1 MIWLITVASLLG
13 FLVVNTLANQPLM
26 TGYALTSYEI
36 TSYDAKI
43 WQMLSV
49 ALLIALLINVGLYH
63 GCKRKQLK
71 RASPN
76 PAFAYRFALPL
87 LSSFIF
93 LLTLMLS
100 ASYGLYH
107 HKLYQNALLPSAVTV
122 DAIVESHQISDTVT
136 QSINLS
142 HDIAMLGNGYI
153 RQILQVKVDDDI
165 EESPS
170 TPQPPLTALITA
182 NIKDNPDWEATL
194 SQLRP
199 GKQLNVKLQLEPIA
213 QPKPTSL
220 PNNAKPLSLG
230 FDEAQWLR
238 QRGVQ
243 AKGVIIGIEKT
254 SLREF
259 NPSHVTDRM
268 AIAIEQ
274 LRWQLRQKIL
284 ANLHRTL
291 LKQSTAIVN
300 AKNDTAQPVLQT
312 SGQTSSQSSS
322 QNGSQSSSQSAIQS
336 HAILLGLLTGDK
348 SLMDSDLKNRYQ
360 VTGISHLLA
369 ISGPHVLMLAAIVSV
384 FVLWLVKWLA
394 PQLLVKLPS
403 SLLVLWVS
411 VVMAGF
417 YALLVG
423 FEIPA
428 QRTFWMLLLL
438 TLSKQLLVNFSAYRL
453 LAWVALGMIWLE
465 PTAVGQAGFW
475 LSFVAVVLLLK
486 FSETIGTVS
495 AIEIKDVSQLLAPT
509 ARSDV
514 LTGFVKIISH
524 QFKALLKLQI
534 WLFVWMLPIVVWFFG
549 KVSVIGILVN
559 LLAVPFLGLVVVPL
573 DMLAGVVS
581 WLPVVGDWLSQII
594 WSLLTTLLN
603 VFHFLLNQLIDTGVA
618 KQSFF
623 ALSQTQLALCLFIAL
638 LGLLKG
644 VLPRML
650 MLPLAILLILLPLQQ
665 RSLNNNKPTLVVGD
679 NPKLVISLLKKG
691 EDSWLILSDNQ
702 VKAAQA
708 DKPNFL
714 KTKPAISNVAADEE
728 ISSLLNRDIYPL
740 LANQQVHRLT
750 GVISQTPSVRVNELV
765 QQLATHV
772 PIKAYWLAG
781 YDVEHSR
788 LDVTDKA
795 VSTSFR
801 AITPRSC
808 QTAQHWQQDGL
819 EITAVSGWHL
829 DLALTDEQKLATQT
843 CYIHIRF
850 KPPTRKPYDVLMLAG
865 NSDIPMQMTEKL
877 CTVSAA
883 HLLIQ
888 PYMLSIK
895 PSWLALTKP
904 SLLHVVTGAYKSQ
917 KLGEDSQLSLTSW
930 SVDKP
935 ADHPFEVLYAD
946 QVGAVIYTLTPD
958 NTD

>member
-26 TGYALTSYEI
+26 IGSALA
-36 TSYDAKI
+36 SYDAKI

-107 HKLYQNALLPSAVTV
+107 HKLYQNALLPSALTV
-122 DAIVESHQISDTVT
+122 DAIVESHQISDTVS
-136 QSINLS
+136 QMSRLS
-142 HDIAMLGNGYI
+142 NDNALIGNGFI
-153 RQILQVKVDDDI
+153 KQILQVRVNKGSDADA
-165 EESPS
+165 SSS

-199 GKQLNVKLQLEPIA
+199 GMQLNVKLQLEPIA
-213 QPKPTSL
+213 QRKPTSL
-220 PNNAKPLSLG
+220 PSNAKPLMLG

-259 NPSHVTDRM
+259 NPSHVKDRM
-268 AIAIEQ
+268 VIAIEQ

-284 ANLHRTL
+284 ANLHTTL

-300 AKNDTAQPVLQT
+300 AKNNDIAQ
-312 SGQTSSQSSS
+312 SASQSSI
-322 QNGSQSSSQSAIQS
+322 QSAIQS

-369 ISGPHVLMLAAIVSV
+369 ISGPHVLMLASIVSI

-509 ARSDV
+509 ARANV
-514 LTGFVKIISH
+514 LSGFVKIISH

-581 WLPVVGDWLSQII
+581 WVPVVGDWLSQII
-594 WSLLTTLLN
+594 WSMLTTLLN

-623 ALSQTQLALCLFIAL
+623 ALSQTQLVLCLLIAL

-644 VLPRML
+644 LLPRML

-691 EDSWLILSDNQ
+691 DDSWLILSDNQ

-714 KTKPAISNVAADEE
+714 KTKQAISNASVDEE

-772 PIKAYWLAG
+772 PIQAYWLAG

-788 LDVTDKA
+788 LDVTDKDL
-795 VSTSFR
+795 STSFR

-808 QTAQHWQQDGL
+808 QTAQRWQKDGL
-819 EITAVSGWHL
+819 EVTAVSGWHL

-843 CYIHIRF
+843 CYILIRF
-850 KPPTRKPYDVLMLAG
+850 MPPTGKPYDVLMLAG

-877 CTVSAA
+877 CTVSAT

-888 PYMLSIK
+888 PYNLSIK

-917 KLGEDSQLSLTSW
+917 KLGEDSQLSLVSW

-935 ADHPFEVLYAD
+935 ADHPFEALYAD
-946 QVGAVIYTLTPD
+946 QVGAVMYTLAPD
-958 NTD
+958 DTD

>member
-26 TGYALTSYEI
+26 IGSALA
-36 TSYDAKI
+36 SYDAKI

-107 HKLYQNALLPSAVTV
+107 HKLYQNALLPSALTV

-170 TPQPPLTALITA
+170 TPQPPLTALISA
-182 NIKDNPDWEATL
+182 NIKGNPDWEATL

-199 GKQLNVKLQLEPIA
+199 GMQLNVKLQLEPIA
-213 QPKPTSL
+213 QRKPTSL
-220 PNNAKPLSLG
+220 PSNAKPLMLG

-243 AKGVIIGIEKT
+243 AKGVIIGIEKN

-259 NPSHVTDRM
+259 NPSHVKDRM
-268 AIAIEQ
+268 VIAIEQ

-284 ANLHRTL
+284 ANLHTTL
-291 LKQSTAIVN
+291 LKQSTSIVN
-300 AKNDTAQPVLQT
+300 AKNNDIAQ
-312 SGQTSSQSSS
+312 SASQSSI
-322 QNGSQSSSQSAIQS
+322 QSAIQS

-514 LTGFVKIISH
+514 LSSFVKTISH

-534 WLFVWMLPIVVWFFG
+534 WLFIWTLPIVVWFFG

-559 LLAVPFLGLVVVPL
+559 LLAVPFLGLVIVPL

-581 WLPVVGDWLSQII
+581 WLPVIGDWLSQII
-594 WSLLTTLLN
+594 WSMLTTLLN

-623 ALSQTQLALCLFIAL
+623 VLSQTQLVLCLLIAL
-638 LGLLKG
+638 MGLLKG
-644 VLPRML
+644 LLPRML

-665 RSLNNNKPTLVVGD
+665 RSLSNNQPTLAVGD

-691 EDSWLILSDNQ
+691 DDSWLILSDNQ
-702 VKAAQA
+702 IKAAQA

-714 KTKPAISNVAADEE
+714 KTKQAISNVLVDEE

-772 PIKAYWLAG
+772 PVQAYWLAG

-808 QTAQHWQQDGL
+808 QTAQRWQQDGL
-819 EITAVSGWHL
+819 EVTAVSGWQL
-829 DLALTDEQKLATQT
+829 DLALTDEQKRATQT
-843 CYIHIRF
+843 CYIRIRF
-850 KPPTRKPYDVLMLAG
+850 MPPTSKPYDVLMLAG
-865 NSDIPMQMTEKL
+865 NSDIAMQMTEKL
-877 CTVSAA
+877 CTVSAT

-888 PYMLSIK
+888 PYTLSIK

-917 KLGEDSQLSLTSW
+917 KLAEDSQLSLASW

-935 ADHPFEVLYAD
+935 ADHLFEVLYAD

-958 NTD
+958 DTD

>member
-26 TGYALTSYEI
+26 IGSALA
-36 TSYDAKI
+36 SYDAKI

-49 ALLIALLINVGLYH
+49 VLLIALLINVGLYH
-63 GCKRKQLK
+63 GCNRKQLK

-76 PAFAYRFALPL
+76 LAFAYRFALPL

-107 HKLYQNALLPSAVTV
+107 HKLYQNALLPSALTV
-122 DAIVESHQISDTVT
+122 DAIVESHQISDTVS
-136 QSINLS
+136 QMSPLS
-142 HDIAMLGNGYI
+142 NDNALIGNGFI
-153 RQILQVKVDDDI
+153 KQILQVRVDKDGDADAS
-165 EESPS
+165 SP
-170 TPQPPLTALITA
+170 TPQPPLTALISA
-182 NIKDNPDWEATL
+182 NIKDNPDWESTL

-199 GKQLNVKLQLEPIA
+199 GMQLNVKLQLEPIA
-213 QPKPTSL
+213 QRKPTSL
-220 PNNAKPLSLG
+220 PNNAKPLMLG

-243 AKGVIIGIEKT
+243 AKGVIISIEKT

-259 NPSHVTDRM
+259 NVTRVKDRM
-268 AIAIEQ
+268 VIAIEK

-284 ANLHRTL
+284 ANLHTTL
-291 LKQSTAIVN
+291 LKQSTSIVN
-300 AKNDTAQPVLQT
+300 AKNTDIAQPVLKS
-312 SGQTSSQSSS
+312 SGETSSQSA
-322 QNGSQSSSQSAIQS
+322 SQSSGQSAIQS

-369 ISGPHVLMLAAIVSV
+369 ISGPHVLMLAAIVSI
-384 FVLWLVKWLA
+384 FVVWLVKWLA

-514 LTGFVKIISH
+514 LSGFVKIISH

-581 WLPVVGDWLSQII
+581 WLPVIGDWLSQII
-594 WSLLTTLLN
+594 WSMLTTLLN
-603 VFHFLLNQLIDTGVA
+603 VFHLLLNQLIDTGVA

-623 ALSQTQLALCLFIAL
+623 ALSQTQLVLCLFIAL

-644 VLPRML
+644 LLPRIL
-650 MLPLAILLILLPLQQ
+650 ILPLAILLILLPLQQ
-665 RSLNNNKPTLVVGD
+665 RSLSNNKPTLAVGD

-691 EDSWLILSDNQ
+691 DDSWLILSDNQ
-702 VKAAQA
+702 IKAAQA

-714 KTKPAISNVAADEE
+714 KTKQAISNASVDEE

-772 PIKAYWLAG
+772 PVKAYWLAG

-795 VSTSFR
+795 VSASFR

-808 QTAQHWQQDGL
+808 QIAQRWQKDGL
-819 EITAVSGWHL
+819 EVTAVSGWHL

-877 CTVSAA
+877 CTVSAT

-888 PYMLSIK
+888 PYNLSIK
-895 PSWLALTKP
+895 PSWLSLTKP

-917 KLGEDSQLSLTSW
+917 KLGEDSQLSLASW

-935 ADHPFEVLYAD
+935 ADHLFEVLYAD

-958 NTD
+958 DTE

>member
-36 TSYDAKI
+36 ASYDAKI
-43 WQMLSV
+43 WQILLV

-63 GCKRKQLK
+63 GCNRKQLK

-76 PAFAYRFALPL
+76 LAFAYRFALPL
-87 LSSFIF
+87 LASFIF

-100 ASYGLYH
+100 VSYGLYH
-107 HKLYQNALLPSAVTV
+107 YKLYQNALLPSALTV
-122 DAIVESHQISDTVT
+122 DAIVESHQISDT
-136 QSINLS
+136 LS
-142 HDIAMLGNGYI
+142 QMSPLSNDNALIGNGFI
-153 RQILQVKVDDDI
+153 KQILQVRVDKDGDADA
-165 EESPS
+165 SSAP
-170 TPQPPLTALITA
+170 PQPPLTAMISA

-199 GKQLNVKLQLEPIA
+199 GMQLNVKLQLEPIA

-220 PNNAKPLSLG
+220 PSNAKPLMLG

-243 AKGVIIGIEKT
+243 VKGMIIGIEKT

-259 NPSHVTDRM
+259 NPPPVKDRM

-284 ANLHRTL
+284 ANLHTTL
-291 LKQSTAIVN
+291 LKQSTLIVN
-300 AKNDTAQPVLQT
+300 AKNTDIAQ
-312 SGQTSSQSSS
+312 SASQTSSKTPI
-322 QNGSQSSSQSAIQS
+322 QNTIQS

-360 VTGISHLLA
+360 ITGISHLLA
-369 ISGPHVLMLAAIVSV
+369 ISGPHVLMLASIVSV
-384 FVLWLVKWLA
+384 FVLWIFKWLA

-514 LTGFVKIISH
+514 LSGFVKIISH
-524 QFKALLKLQI
+524 QFKTLLKLQI

-559 LLAVPFLGLVVVPL
+559 LLAVPFLGLVIVPL

-603 VFHFLLNQLIDTGVA
+603 VFHLLLKQLIDMGVA

-623 ALSQTQLALCLFIAL
+623 ALSQTQLALCLLIAL

-644 VLPRML
+644 LLPRML

-665 RSLNNNKPTLVVGD
+665 RSLNNNKPTLAVGD

-691 EDSWLILSDNQ
+691 DDSWLILSDNQ
-702 VKAAQA
+702 IKAAQA

-714 KTKPAISNVAADEE
+714 KTKPAIRNVAVDEE

-795 VSTSFR
+795 VSASFR

-808 QTAQHWQQDGL
+808 QTAQRWQQDGL
-819 EITAVSGWHL
+819 EVTAVSGWHL

-877 CTVSAA
+877 CTVSAT

-888 PYMLSIK
+888 PYTLSIK

-917 KLGEDSQLSLTSW
+917 KLGEDSQLSLASW

-958 NTD
+958 DTD

>member
-36 TSYDAKI
+36 ASYDAKI

-63 GCKRKQLK
+63 GCNRKQLK

-76 PAFAYRFALPL
+76 SAFAYRFALPL

-107 HKLYQNALLPSAVTV
+107 YKRYENALLPSALTV
-122 DAIVESHQISDTVT
+122 DAIVESHQISDT
-136 QSINLS
+136 LS
-142 HDIAMLGNGYI
+142 QMSPLSNDNALIGNGFI
-153 RQILQVKVDDDI
+153 KQILQVRVDKDGDADA
-165 EESPS
+165 SS
-170 TPQPPLTALITA
+170 ATPRPPLTALITA
-182 NIKDNPDWEATL
+182 NIKDNPEWEATL

-199 GKQLNVKLQLEPIA
+199 GMQLNVKLQLEPIA
-213 QPKPTSL
+213 KPKPTSL
-220 PNNAKPLSLG
+220 PSNAKPLMLG

-254 SLREF
+254 SIHEF
-259 NPSHVTDRM
+259 NVTHVKDRM
-268 AIAIEQ
+268 VIAIEK

-284 ANLHRTL
+284 ANLHTTL
-291 LKQSTAIVN
+291 LKQSTAIVTS
-300 AKNDTAQPVLQT
+300 KNTDIAQTAFQT
-312 SGQTSSQSSS
+312 SGQSSGQTSSQSSI
-322 QNGSQSSSQSAIQS
+322 QSAIQS

-369 ISGPHVLMLAAIVSV
+369 ISGPHVLMLAAIVSILL
-384 FVLWLVKWLA
+384 LWLVKWLA

-465 PTAVGQAGFW
+465 PMAVGQAGFW

-495 AIEIKDVSQLLAPT
+495 AIEIKDVRQLLAPT

-514 LTGFVKIISH
+514 LSGFVKIISH

-534 WLFVWMLPIVVWFFG
+534 WLFIWMLPIVVWFFG

-594 WSLLTTLLN
+594 WSILTTLLN

-623 ALSQTQLALCLFIAL
+623 ALSQTQLVLCLFIAL

-644 VLPRML
+644 LLPKML

-665 RSLNNNKPTLVVGD
+665 RSLSNNKPTLAVGD

-691 EDSWLILSDNQ
+691 DDSWLILSDNQ
-702 VKAAQA
+702 VKAAQT

-714 KTKPAISNVAADEE
+714 KSKQAISNVAADEE

-772 PIKAYWLAG
+772 PVKAYWLAG

-795 VSTSFR
+795 VSASFR

-819 EITAVSGWHL
+819 EVTAVSGWPL

-843 CYIHIRF
+843 CYIRIRF
-850 KPPTRKPYDVLMLAG
+850 KPPTSKPYDVLMLAG

-877 CTVSAA
+877 CTVSPA

-888 PYMLSIK
+888 PYNLSIK

-917 KLGEDSQLSLTSW
+917 KLGEDSQLSLASW

-946 QVGAVIYTLTPD
+946 QVGAVMYALAPD
-958 NTD
+958 DTD

>member
-26 TGYALTSYEI
+26 IGSALA
-36 TSYDAKI
+36 SYDAKI

-49 ALLIALLINVGLYH
+49 VLLIALLINVGLYH
-63 GCKRKQLK
+63 GCNRKQLK
-71 RASPN
+71 RASSN

-107 HKLYQNALLPSAVTV
+107 YKRYENALLPSALTV
-122 DAIVESHQISDTVT
+122 DAIVESHQISDTVS
-136 QSINLS
+136 QMSPLS
-142 HDIAMLGNGYI
+142 NDTALIGNGFI
-153 RQILQVKVDDDI
+153 KQILQVRVDEGSDADA
-165 EESPS
+165 SS
-170 TPQPPLTALITA
+170 ATPRPPLTAIITA
-182 NIKDNPDWEATL
+182 NIKDNPDWEAPL

-199 GKQLNVKLQLEPIA
+199 GMQLNVKLQLEPIA
-213 QPKPTSL
+213 QPKPTIL
-220 PNNAKPLSLG
+220 PSNAKPLMLG

-243 AKGVIIGIEKT
+243 AKGVIISIEKT

-259 NPSHVTDRM
+259 NPSHVKDRIV
-268 AIAIEQ
+268 IAIEQ

-284 ANLHRTL
+284 ANLHRAL
-291 LKQSTAIVN
+291 LKQSTSIVN
-300 AKNDTAQPVLQT
+300 AKNDIAQPAFQT
-312 SGQTSSQSSS
+312 SGQST
-322 QNGSQSSSQSAIQS
+322 IQS

-509 ARSDV
+509 ARANV
-514 LTGFVKIISH
+514 LSGFVKIISH

-603 VFHFLLNQLIDTGVA
+603 VFHLLLKQLIDTGVA

-623 ALSQTQLALCLFIAL
+623 ALSQTQLVLCLFIAL

-644 VLPRML
+644 LLPRML

-665 RSLNNNKPTLVVGD
+665 RSLSNNKPTLAVGD

-691 EDSWLILSDNQ
+691 DDSWLILSDNQ
-702 VKAAQA
+702 IKATQA

-714 KTKPAISNVAADEE
+714 KTKQAISNVAADEE

-772 PIKAYWLAG
+772 PVKAYWLAG

-788 LDVTDKA
+788 LDVTDKT

-808 QTAQHWQQDGL
+808 QTAQRWQQDGL
-819 EITAVSGWHL
+819 EVTAVSGWHL

-850 KPPTRKPYDVLMLAG
+850 KPPTSKPYDVLMLAG

-877 CTVSAA
+877 CTVSAT

-888 PYMLSIK
+888 PYTLSIK

-930 SVDKP
+930 SVDNP

-946 QVGAVIYTLTPD
+946 QVGAVIYTLAPD
-958 NTD
+958 DTD

>member
-26 TGYALTSYEI
+26 TGSALA
-36 TSYDAKI
+36 SYDAKI
-43 WQMLSV
+43 WSVLSV
-49 ALLIALLINVGLYH
+49 ALVIALLINVGLYH

-76 PAFAYRFALPL
+76 PAFAYRFTLPL
-87 LSSFIF
+87 LASFIF

-100 ASYGLYH
+100 ASYGFYH
-107 HKLYQNALLPSAVTV
+107 YKRYENALLPSALTV
-122 DAIVESHQISDTVT
+122 DAIVESHQISDT
-136 QSINLS
+136 LS
-142 HDIAMLGNGYI
+142 QMSPLSNDNTLIGNGFI
-153 RQILQVKVDDDI
+153 KQILQVRVDKGGDADT
-165 EESPS
+165 SS
-170 TPQPPLTALITA
+170 ATLQPPLTALITA
-182 NIKDNPDWEATL
+182 NIKDNPEWEATL

-199 GKQLNVKLQLEPIA
+199 GMQLNVKLQLAPIA
-213 QPKPTSL
+213 KPKPTSL
-220 PNNAKPLSLG
+220 PSNAKPLSLG
-230 FDEAQWLR
+230 FDEVQWLR

-284 ANLHRTL
+284 ANLHTTL
-291 LKQSTAIVN
+291 LKQSTSIVN
-300 AKNDTAQPVLQT
+300 AKNDTAQPAFQT
-312 SGQTSSQSSS
+312 SGQSSI
-322 QNGSQSSSQSAIQS
+322 QSAIQS

-384 FVLWLVKWLA
+384 FVVWLIKWLA

-495 AIEIKDVSQLLAPT
+495 AAEIKDVSQLVAPT

-514 LTGFVKIISH
+514 LSSFVKIISH

-559 LLAVPFLGLVVVPL
+559 LLAVPFLGLVIVPL

-581 WLPVVGDWLSQII
+581 WLPAIGDWLSQII
-594 WSLLTTLLN
+594 WSMLTTLLN

-638 LGLLKG
+638 LGWLKG
-644 VLPRML
+644 LLPRML

-665 RSLNNNKPTLVVGD
+665 RSLSNNKPTLAVGD

-691 EDSWLILSDNQ
+691 DDSWLILSDNQ
-702 VKAAQA
+702 IKAAQA

-714 KTKPAISNVAADEE
+714 KTKQAIRNVAADEE

-772 PIKAYWLAG
+772 PVKAYWLAG
-781 YDVEHSR
+781 YDAEHSR

-795 VSTSFR
+795 VATSFR

-808 QTAQHWQQDGL
+808 QTAQRWQQDGL

-850 KPPTRKPYDVLMLAG
+850 KPPTSKPYDVLMLAG

-877 CTVSAA
+877 CTVSAT

-888 PYMLSIK
+888 PYNLSIK

-904 SLLHVVTGAYKSQ
+904 SLLHVVTGTYKSQ
-917 KLGEDSQLSLTSW
+917 KLGEDSQLSLASW

-935 ADHPFEVLYAD
+935 AEHSFEVLYAD
-946 QVGAVIYTLTPD
+946 QVGAVIYTLPPD
-958 NTD
+958 DTD

>member
-26 TGYALTSYEI
+26 IGSALA
-36 TSYDAKI
+36 SYDAKT
-43 WQMLSV
+43 WLMLSV
-49 ALLIALLINVGLYH
+49 ALVIALLINLGLYH

-76 PAFAYRFALPL
+76 PAFAYRFALLL
-87 LSSFIF
+87 LSSLIF

-107 HKLYQNALLPSAVTV
+107 YKRYENALLPSALTV
-122 DAIVESHQISDTVT
+122 EAIVESHQISDT
-136 QSINLS
+136 LS
-142 HDIAMLGNGYI
+142 QISRLSNDNALIGNGFI
-153 RQILQVKVDDDI
+153 KQILQVRIDKDGDADA
-165 EESPS
+165 SA

-199 GKQLNVKLQLEPIA
+199 GMQLNVKLQLEPIA
-213 QPKPTSL
+213 KPKPTSL
-220 PNNAKPLSLG
+220 PSNAKPLRLG

-284 ANLHRTL
+284 ANLHTTL
-291 LKQSTAIVN
+291 LKQSTSIVN
-300 AKNDTAQPVLQT
+300 AKNDTAQPAFQS
-312 SGQTSSQSSS
+312 SGQSSI
-322 QNGSQSSSQSAIQS
+322 QSAIQS

-369 ISGPHVLMLAAIVSV
+369 ISGPHVLMLAAIISV
-384 FVLWLVKWLA
+384 FVLWLVKWFA

-411 VVMAGF
+411 VVIAGF

-453 LAWVALGMIWLE
+453 LAWAALGMIWLE

-495 AIEIKDVSQLLAPT
+495 AIEIKDVSQLLVPT

-581 WLPVVGDWLSQII
+581 WLPVAGDWLSQII

-603 VFHFLLNQLIDTGVA
+603 VFHLLLKQLIDMGVA

-623 ALSQTQLALCLFIAL
+623 ALSQTQLALCLLIAL

-644 VLPRML
+644 LLPRML
-650 MLPLAILLILLPLQQ
+650 ILPLAILLILLPLQQ
-665 RSLNNNKPTLVVGD
+665 RSFNNNQPTLAVGD

-691 EDSWLILSDNQ
+691 DDSWLILSDNQ

-708 DKPNFL
+708 DKPSFL
-714 KTKPAISNVAADEE
+714 KAKQAISNVSVDEE

-781 YDVEHSR
+781 YDAEHSR

-808 QTAQHWQQDGL
+808 QTAQRWQQDGL
-819 EITAVSGWHL
+819 EVTAVSGWQL
-829 DLALTDEQKLATQT
+829 DLALTDEQKRATQT
-843 CYIHIRF
+843 CYIRIRF
-850 KPPTRKPYDVLMLAG
+850 MPPTSKPYDVLMLAG
-865 NSDIPMQMTEKL
+865 NSDIAMQMTEKL
-877 CTVSAA
+877 CTVSAT

-888 PYMLSIK
+888 PYTLSIK

-917 KLGEDSQLSLTSW
+917 KLGEDSQLSLASW
-930 SVDKP
+930 SVDNP

-946 QVGAVIYTLTPD
+946 QVGAVIYTLAPD
-958 NTD
+958 DTD

>member
-36 TSYDAKI
+36 ASYDAKI
-43 WQMLSV
+43 WQILLV

-63 GCKRKQLK
+63 GCNRKQLK

-76 PAFAYRFALPL
+76 LAFAYRFALPL
-87 LSSFIF
+87 LASFIF

-100 ASYGLYH
+100 VSYGLYH
-107 HKLYQNALLPSAVTV
+107 YKLYQNALLPSALTV
-122 DAIVESHQISDTVT
+122 DAIVESHQISDT
-136 QSINLS
+136 LS
-142 HDIAMLGNGYI
+142 QMSPLSNDNALIGNGFI
-153 RQILQVKVDDDI
+153 KQILQVRVDKGGDADA
-165 EESPS
+165 SSAP
-170 TPQPPLTALITA
+170 PQPPLTAMISA
-182 NIKDNPDWEATL
+182 NIKDNPEWEATL

-199 GKQLNVKLQLEPIA
+199 GMQLNVKLQLEPIA
-213 QPKPTSL
+213 KPKPTSL
-220 PNNAKPLSLG
+220 PNNAKPLMLG

-243 AKGVIIGIEKT
+243 AKGVIIGIEKS

-259 NPSHVTDRM
+259 NPSHVKDLM
-268 AIAIEQ
+268 VIAIEQ

-284 ANLHRTL
+284 DNLHTTL
-291 LKQSTAIVN
+291 LKQSTSIVN
-300 AKNDTAQPVLQT
+300 AKNNDIAQ
-312 SGQTSSQSSS
+312 SAFQTSSQSAI
-322 QNGSQSSSQSAIQS
+322 QAAIQS

-348 SLMDSDLKNRYQ
+348 SLMDSDVKNRYQ

-369 ISGPHVLMLAAIVSV
+369 ISGPHVLMLAAIVSI
-384 FVLWLVKWLA
+384 FVVWLVKWLA

-495 AIEIKDVSQLLAPT
+495 AAEINNVSQLLAPT

-534 WLFVWMLPIVVWFFG
+534 WLFIWMLPIVVWFFG

-559 LLAVPFLGLVVVPL
+559 LLALPFLGLVVVPL
-573 DMLAGVVS
+573 NMLAGVVS

-594 WSLLTTLLN
+594 WSMLTTMLN
-603 VFHFLLNQLIDTGVA
+603 VFHLLLNQLIDTGVA

-623 ALSQTQLALCLFIAL
+623 ALSQTQLALCLLIAL

-644 VLPRML
+644 LLPRML

-665 RSLNNNKPTLVVGD
+665 RSLNNNKPTLAVGD

-691 EDSWLILSDNQ
+691 DDSWLILSDNQ
-702 VKAAQA
+702 IKAAQA

-714 KTKPAISNVAADEE
+714 KTQQAIRNVAVDEE

-772 PIKAYWLAG
+772 PVQAYWLAG

-801 AITPRSC
+801 TITPRSC
-808 QTAQHWQQDGL
+808 QTAQHWQHDGL

-829 DLALTDEQKLATQT
+829 DLALIDEQKLATQT
-843 CYIHIRF
+843 CYIRIRF
-850 KPPTRKPYDVLMLAG
+850 KPPTSKPYDVLMLAG

-877 CTVSAA
+877 CTVSAT

-888 PYMLSIK
+888 PYTLSIK

-917 KLGEDSQLSLTSW
+917 KLAEDSQLSLASW

-935 ADHPFEVLYAD
+935 ADHLFEVLYAD

-958 NTD
+958 DTE

>member
-26 TGYALTSYEI
+26 TGYALA
-36 TSYDAKI
+36 SYDAKI

-49 ALLIALLINVGLYH
+49 VLLIALLINVGLYH
-63 GCKRKQLK
+63 GCNRKQLK
-71 RASPN
+71 RASSN

-87 LSSFIF
+87 LSGFIF

-107 HKLYQNALLPSAVTV
+107 YKRYENALLPSALTV
-122 DAIVESHQISDTVT
+122 DAIVESHQISDTVS
-136 QSINLS
+136 QMSPLS
-142 HDIAMLGNGYI
+142 NDNALIGNGFI
-153 RQILQVKVDDDI
+153 KQILQVRVDKGSDADA
-165 EESPS
+165 SS
-170 TPQPPLTALITA
+170 ATPRPPLTALITA

-199 GKQLNVKLQLEPIA
+199 GMQLNVKLQLEPIA
-213 QPKPTSL
+213 QPKPTIL
-220 PNNAKPLSLG
+220 PSNAKPLMLG

-259 NPSHVTDRM
+259 NPSHVKERM

-274 LRWQLRQKIL
+274 LRWQIRQKIL
-284 ANLHRTL
+284 ANLHATL
-291 LKQSTAIVN
+291 LKQSTSIVN
-300 AKNDTAQPVLQT
+300 AKNTDIAQ
-312 SGQTSSQSSS
+312 SASQSSI
-322 QNGSQSSSQSAIQS
+322 QSAIQS

-348 SLMDSDLKNRYQ
+348 SLMDSVVKNRYQ

-369 ISGPHVLMLAAIVSV
+369 ISGPHVLMLAAIVSI
-384 FVLWLVKWLA
+384 FVVWLVKWLA

-495 AIEIKDVSQLLAPT
+495 AAEINNVSQLLAPT

-514 LTGFVKIISH
+514 LSGFVKIISH

-534 WLFVWMLPIVVWFFG
+534 WLFFWMLPIVVWFFG

-594 WSLLTTLLN
+594 WSMLTTLLN
-603 VFHFLLNQLIDTGVA
+603 VFHLLLNQLIDTGVA

-623 ALSQTQLALCLFIAL
+623 ALSQTQLALCLLIAL

-650 MLPLAILLILLPLQQ
+650 MLPLAMLLILLPLQQ
-665 RSLNNNKPTLVVGD
+665 RSFNNNKPTLAVGD

-691 EDSWLILSDNQ
+691 DDSWLILSDNQ

-714 KTKPAISNVAADEE
+714 KTKQAISNVAADKE
-728 ISSLLNRDIYPL
+728 ISSLLNHDIYPL
-740 LANQQVHRLT
+740 LANQQVYQLT

-772 PIKAYWLAG
+772 PVKAYWLAG

-788 LDVTDKA
+788 LDVTDKT

-808 QTAQHWQQDGL
+808 QTAQRWQQDGL
-819 EITAVSGWHL
+819 EVTAVSGWHL

-850 KPPTRKPYDVLMLAG
+850 KAPTSKPYDVLILAG

-877 CTVSAA
+877 CTVSAT

-888 PYMLSIK
+888 PYNLSIK

-917 KLGEDSQLSLTSW
+917 KLGEDSQLSLASW
-930 SVDKP
+930 SVDNP
-935 ADHPFEVLYAD
+935 ADHSFEVLYAD
-946 QVGAVIYTLTPD
+946 QVGAVMYALAPD
-958 NTD
+958 DTD

>member
-26 TGYALTSYEI
+26 TGSALA
-36 TSYDAKI
+36 SYDAKI
-43 WQMLSV
+43 WSVLSV

-76 PAFAYRFALPL
+76 PALAYRFTLPL
-87 LSSFIF
+87 LASFIF

-107 HKLYQNALLPSAVTV
+107 YKRYENALLPSAVTV
-122 DAIVESHQISDTVT
+122 DAIVESHQISDTVS
-136 QSINLS
+136 QMSRLS
-142 HDIAMLGNGYI
+142 NDNALIGNGFI
-153 RQILQVKVDDDI
+153 KQILQVRIDKDGDADA
-165 EESPS
+165 SA

-182 NIKDNPDWEATL
+182 NIKDNPDWEAPL

-199 GKQLNVKLQLEPIA
+199 GMQLNVKLQLEPIA
-213 QPKPTSL
+213 KPKPTSL
-220 PNNAKPLSLG
+220 PSNAKPLRLG

-259 NPSHVTDRM
+259 NPSHVTDRTV
-268 AIAIEQ
+268 IAIEK

-284 ANLHRTL
+284 ANLHRAH

-300 AKNDTAQPVLQT
+300 AKNDIAQPAF
-312 SGQTSSQSSS
+312 QTSSQSA
-322 QNGSQSSSQSAIQS
+322 SQSSGQSAIQS

-369 ISGPHVLMLAAIVSV
+369 ISGPHVLMLAAIVSILL
-384 FVLWLVKWLA
+384 LWLVKWLA

-495 AIEIKDVSQLLAPT
+495 AAEINNVSQLLAPT

-514 LTGFVKIISH
+514 LSGFVKIISH

-534 WLFVWMLPIVVWFFG
+534 WLFIWMLPIVVWFFG

-594 WSLLTTLLN
+594 WSILTTLLN
-603 VFHFLLNQLIDTGVA
+603 LFHFLLNQLIDTGVA

-623 ALSQTQLALCLFIAL
+623 ALSQTQLALCLLIAL

-644 VLPRML
+644 LLPRML

-665 RSLNNNKPTLVVGD
+665 RSLNNNKPTLAVGD

-691 EDSWLILSDNQ
+691 DDSWLILSDNQ
-702 VKAAQA
+702 VKAAQL

-714 KTKPAISNVAADEE
+714 KTKQASSNVSADKE

-765 QQLATHV
+765 QQLATYV
-772 PIKAYWLAG
+772 PVKAYWLAG

-788 LDVTDKA
+788 LDVTDKT
-795 VSTSFR
+795 VSANFR

-819 EITAVSGWHL
+819 EVTAVSGWPL

-843 CYIHIRF
+843 CYIRIRF
-850 KPPTRKPYDVLMLAG
+850 KPPTSKPYDVLMLAG

-877 CTVSAA
+877 CTVSPA

-888 PYMLSIK
+888 PYNLSIK

-917 KLGEDSQLSLTSW
+917 KLGEDSQLSLASW

-946 QVGAVIYTLTPD
+946 QVGAVMYALAPD
-958 NTD
+958 DTD

>member
-26 TGYALTSYEI
+26 TGYALTSYDI
-36 TSYDAKI
+36 ASYDAKI

-49 ALLIALLINVGLYH
+49 VLLIALLINLGLYH
-63 GCKRKQLK
+63 GCNRKQLK

-107 HKLYQNALLPSAVTV
+107 YKLYQNALLPSALTV
-122 DAIVESHQISDTVT
+122 DAIVEAHQISDT
-136 QSINLS
+136 LS
-142 HDIAMLGNGYI
+142 QMSPLSNDNTLIGNGFI
-153 RQILQVKVDDDI
+153 KQILQVRIDKDGDADA
-165 EESPS
+165 SS
-170 TPQPPLTALITA
+170 ATPQPPLTALITA
-182 NIKDNPDWEATL
+182 NIKDNPEWEATL

-199 GKQLNVKLQLEPIA
+199 GMQLNVKLQLAPIA
-213 QPKPTSL
+213 KPKPTSL
-220 PNNAKPLSLG
+220 PSNAKPLSLG

-284 ANLHRTL
+284 ANLHITL
-291 LKQSTAIVN
+291 LKQSTSIVN
-300 AKNDTAQPVLQT
+300 AKNDTAQPAFQT
-312 SGQTSSQSSS
+312 SGQSSI
-322 QNGSQSSSQSAIQS
+322 QSAIQS

-369 ISGPHVLMLAAIVSV
+369 ISGPHVLMLASIVSV
-384 FVLWLVKWLA
+384 FVLWLIKWLA

-495 AIEIKDVSQLLAPT
+495 AAEIKDVSQLVAPT

-514 LTGFVKIISH
+514 LSSFVKIISH

-534 WLFVWMLPIVVWFFG
+534 WLFIWMLPIVVWFFG

-559 LLAVPFLGLVVVPL
+559 LLAVPFLGLVIVPL

-581 WLPVVGDWLSQII
+581 WLPVIGDWLSQII
-594 WSLLTTLLN
+594 WSMLTTLLN

-644 VLPRML
+644 LLPRML

-665 RSLNNNKPTLVVGD
+665 RSLSNNKPTLAVGD

-691 EDSWLILSDNQ
+691 DDSWLILSDNQ
-702 VKAAQA
+702 IKAAQA

-714 KTKPAISNVAADEE
+714 KTKQAIRNVAVDEE

-781 YDVEHSR
+781 YDAEHSR

-795 VSTSFR
+795 VATSFR

-808 QTAQHWQQDGL
+808 QTAQRWQQDGL

-850 KPPTRKPYDVLMLAG
+850 KPPTSKPYDVLMLAG

-877 CTVSAA
+877 CTVSAT

-888 PYMLSIK
+888 PYNLSIK

-917 KLGEDSQLSLTSW
+917 KLGEDSQLSLASW

-935 ADHPFEVLYAD
+935 AEHSFEVLYAD
-946 QVGAVIYTLTPD
+946 QVGAVIYTLPPD
-958 NTD
+958 DTD

>member
-26 TGYALTSYEI
+26 IGSALA
-36 TSYDAKI
+36 SYDAKI

-107 HKLYQNALLPSAVTV
+107 HKLYQNALLPSALTV

-170 TPQPPLTALITA
+170 TPQPPLTALISA

-199 GKQLNVKLQLEPIA
+199 GMQLNVKLQLEPIA
-213 QPKPTSL
+213 QRKPTSL
-220 PNNAKPLSLG
+220 PSNAKPLMLG

-243 AKGVIIGIEKT
+243 AKGVIIGIEKN

-259 NPSHVTDRM
+259 NPSHVKDRM
-268 AIAIEQ
+268 VIAIEQ

-284 ANLHRTL
+284 DNLHSTL

-369 ISGPHVLMLAAIVSV
+369 ISGPHVLMLAAIVSIL
-384 FVLWLVKWLA
+384 VLWLVKWLA

-514 LTGFVKIISH
+514 LSGFVKIISH
-524 QFKALLKLQI
+524 QFKTLLKLQI

-559 LLAVPFLGLVVVPL
+559 LLAVPFLGLVIVPL

-581 WLPVVGDWLSQII
+581 WLPVIGD
-594 WSLLTTLLN
+594 
-603 VFHFLLNQLIDTGVA
+603 
-618 KQSFF
+618 
-623 ALSQTQLALCLFIAL
+623 
-638 LGLLKG
+638 
-644 VLPRML
+644 
-650 MLPLAILLILLPLQQ
+650 
-665 RSLNNNKPTLVVGD
+665 
-679 NPKLVISLLKKG
+679 
-691 EDSWLILSDNQ
+691 
-702 VKAAQA
+702 
-708 DKPNFL
+708 
-714 KTKPAISNVAADEE
+714 
-728 ISSLLNRDIYPL
+728 
-740 LANQQVHRLT
+740 
-750 GVISQTPSVRVNELV
+750 
-765 QQLATHV
+765 
-772 PIKAYWLAG
+772 
-781 YDVEHSR
+781 
-788 LDVTDKA
+788 
-795 VSTSFR
+795 
-801 AITPRSC
+801 
-808 QTAQHWQQDGL
+808 
-819 EITAVSGWHL
+819 
-829 DLALTDEQKLATQT
+829 
-843 CYIHIRF
+843 
-850 KPPTRKPYDVLMLAG
+850 
-865 NSDIPMQMTEKL
+865 
-877 CTVSAA
+877 
-883 HLLIQ
+883 
-888 PYMLSIK
+888 
-895 PSWLALTKP
+895 
-904 SLLHVVTGAYKSQ
+904 
-917 KLGEDSQLSLTSW
+917 
-930 SVDKP
+930 
-935 ADHPFEVLYAD
+935 
-946 QVGAVIYTLTPD
+946 
-958 NTD
+958 

>member
-26 TGYALTSYEI
+26 TGSALA
-36 TSYDAKI
+36 SYDAKI
-43 WQMLSV
+43 WSVLSV
-49 ALLIALLINVGLYH
+49 ALVIALLINVGLYH

-76 PAFAYRFALPL
+76 PAFAYRFTLPL
-87 LSSFIF
+87 LASFIF

-100 ASYGLYH
+100 ASYGFYH
-107 HKLYQNALLPSAVTV
+107 YKLYQNALLPSALTV
-122 DAIVESHQISDTVT
+122 EAIVESHQISDTVS
-136 QSINLS
+136 QMRPLPNDNALI
-142 HDIAMLGNGYI
+142 GNGFI
-153 RQILQVKVDDDI
+153 KQILQVRVDKGGDAGA
-165 EESPS
+165 SPS

-182 NIKDNPDWEATL
+182 NIKDNPDWEAPL

-199 GKQLNVKLQLEPIA
+199 GMQLNVKLQLEPIA
-213 QPKPTSL
+213 KPKSTSL
-220 PNNAKPLSLG
+220 PSNAKPLRLG

-259 NPSHVTDRM
+259 NPSHVKDRM
-268 AIAIEQ
+268 VIAIEK

-284 ANLHRTL
+284 ANLHTTL

-300 AKNDTAQPVLQT
+300 AKNDTVQPVLKSSGET
-312 SGQTSSQSSS
+312 STQSS
-322 QNGSQSSSQSAIQS
+322 GQSAIQS

-384 FVLWLVKWLA
+384 FVLWLVKWFA

-453 LAWVALGMIWLE
+453 LAWAALGMIWLE

-495 AIEIKDVSQLLAPT
+495 AIEIKDVSQLLVPT

-581 WLPVVGDWLSQII
+581 WLPVAGDWLSQII
-594 WSLLTTLLN
+594 WSLLASLLDG
-603 VFHFLLNQLIDTGVA
+603 FHFLLNQIVDTGVA

-623 ALSQTQLALCLFIAL
+623 ALSQTQLALCLLIAL

-644 VLPRML
+644 LLPRML
-650 MLPLAILLILLPLQQ
+650 ILPLAILLILLPLQQ
-665 RSLNNNKPTLVVGD
+665 RSLNNNQPTLAVGD

-691 EDSWLILSDNQ
+691 DDSWLILSDNQ

-708 DKPNFL
+708 DKPSFL
-714 KTKPAISNVAADEE
+714 KAKQAISNVSVDEE

-781 YDVEHSR
+781 YDAEHSR

-795 VSTSFR
+795 VATSFR

-808 QTAQHWQQDGL
+808 QTAQRWQQDGL
-819 EITAVSGWHL
+819 EVTAVSGWQL

-843 CYIHIRF
+843 CYIRIRF
-850 KPPTRKPYDVLMLAG
+850 MPPASKPYDVLMLAG

-877 CTVSAA
+877 CTVSAT

-888 PYMLSIK
+888 PYNLSIK

-904 SLLHVVTGAYKSQ
+904 SLLHVVTGTYKSQ
-917 KLGEDSQLSLTSW
+917 KLGEDSQLSLASW

-935 ADHPFEVLYAD
+935 ADHLFEVLYAD

-958 NTD
+958 DTD

>member
-26 TGYALTSYEI
+26 TGYALTNYEI
-36 TSYDAKI
+36 ASYDAKI

-49 ALLIALLINVGLYH
+49 VLLIALLINVGLYH
-63 GCKRKQLK
+63 GCNRKQLK

-76 PAFAYRFALPL
+76 SAFAYRFALPL

-107 HKLYQNALLPSAVTV
+107 YKRYENALLPSALTV
-122 DAIVESHQISDTVT
+122 DAIVESHQISDT
-136 QSINLS
+136 LS
-142 HDIAMLGNGYI
+142 QMSPLSNDNALIGNGFI
-153 RQILQVKVDDDI
+153 KQILQVRVDKGGDAD
-165 EESPS
+165 SS
-170 TPQPPLTALITA
+170 SATPPPPLTALISA

-194 SQLRP
+194 SQLKP
-199 GKQLNVKLQLEPIA
+199 GMQLNVKLQLEPIA
-213 QPKPTSL
+213 QRKPTSL
-220 PNNAKPLSLG
+220 PNNAKPLMLG

-284 ANLHRTL
+284 ANLHRTM
-291 LKQSTAIVN
+291 LKQSTSIVN
-300 AKNDTAQPVLQT
+300 VKNTDIAQPVLKS
-312 SGQTSSQSSS
+312 SGQNSSQSA
-322 QNGSQSSSQSAIQS
+322 SQSSGQSAIQS

-360 VTGISHLLA
+360 ITGISHLLA
-369 ISGPHVLMLAAIVSV
+369 ISGPHVLMLAAIVSI

-495 AIEIKDVSQLLAPT
+495 AAEINNVSQLLAPT

-514 LTGFVKIISH
+514 LSGFVKIISH

-594 WSLLTTLLN
+594 WSILTTLLN
-603 VFHFLLNQLIDTGVA
+603 LFHFLLNQLIDTGVA

-623 ALSQTQLALCLFIAL
+623 ALSQTQLVLCLFIAL

-644 VLPRML
+644 LLPRML

-665 RSLNNNKPTLVVGD
+665 RSLNNNKPTLAVGD

-691 EDSWLILSDNQ
+691 DDSWLILSDNQ
-702 VKAAQA
+702 IKATQA

-714 KTKPAISNVAADEE
+714 KTKQASSNVSADKE

-765 QQLATHV
+765 QQLATNLPV
-772 PIKAYWLAG
+772 QAYWLAG

-788 LDVTDKA
+788 LDVTDKT

-808 QTAQHWQQDGL
+808 QTAQRWQQDGL
-819 EITAVSGWHL
+819 EITAVSGWQL
-829 DLALTDEQKLATQT
+829 DLALIDEQKLATQT

-888 PYMLSIK
+888 PYTLSIK

-904 SLLHVVTGAYKSQ
+904 SLLYVMTGAYKSQ
-917 KLGEDSQLSLTSW
+917 KLGEDSQLSLASW

-946 QVGAVIYTLTPD
+946 QVGAVMYALAPD
-958 NTD
+958 DTD

>member
-26 TGYALTSYEI
+26 TGYALTNYEI
-36 TSYDAKI
+36 ASYDAKI

-49 ALLIALLINVGLYH
+49 VLLIALLINVGLYH
-63 GCKRKQLK
+63 GCNRKQLK

-76 PAFAYRFALPL
+76 PAFAYRFTLPL

-107 HKLYQNALLPSAVTV
+107 YKLYQNALLPSALTV
-122 DAIVESHQISDTVT
+122 DAIVESHQISDTVS
-136 QSINLS
+136 QMSPLS
-142 HDIAMLGNGYI
+142 NDNALIGNGVI
-153 RQILQVKVDDDI
+153 KQILQVRVD
-165 EESPS
+165 EGSNSYASSS
-170 TPQPPLTALITA
+170 TPQPPLTALVTA

-199 GKQLNVKLQLEPIA
+199 GMQLNVKLQLEPIA

-220 PNNAKPLSLG
+220 PSNAKPLMLG

-259 NPSHVTDRM
+259 NPSHVKDRM
-268 AIAIEQ
+268 VIAIEQ

-284 ANLHRTL
+284 ANLHRAH
-291 LKQSTAIVN
+291 LKQSTSIVN
-300 AKNDTAQPVLQT
+300 AKNDIAQPAF
-312 SGQTSSQSSS
+312 QTSSQSA
-322 QNGSQSSSQSAIQS
+322 SQSSGQSAIQS

-369 ISGPHVLMLAAIVSV
+369 ISGPHVLMLAAIVSILL
-384 FVLWLVKWLA
+384 LWLVKWLA

-509 ARSDV
+509 ARSEV
-514 LTGFVKIISH
+514 LSGFVKIISH
-524 QFKALLKLQI
+524 QFKTLLKLQI

-559 LLAVPFLGLVVVPL
+559 LLAVPFLGLVIVPL

-594 WSLLTTLLN
+594 WSMLTTLLN
-603 VFHFLLNQLIDTGVA
+603 VFHLLLKQLIDMGVA

-623 ALSQTQLALCLFIAL
+623 ALSQTQLALCLLIAL

-644 VLPRML
+644 LLPRML

-665 RSLNNNKPTLVVGD
+665 RSLNNNKPTLAVGD

-691 EDSWLILSDNQ
+691 DDSWLILSDNQ
-702 VKAAQA
+702 IKAAQA

-714 KTKPAISNVAADEE
+714 KSKQAIRNVAVDEE

-795 VSTSFR
+795 VSASFR

-808 QTAQHWQQDGL
+808 QTAQRWQQDGL
-819 EITAVSGWHL
+819 EVTAVSGWHL

-877 CTVSAA
+877 CTVSAT

-888 PYMLSIK
+888 PYTLSIK

-917 KLGEDSQLSLTSW
+917 KLGEDSQLSLASW

-946 QVGAVIYTLTPD
+946 QVGAVIYTLPPD
-958 NTD
+958 DTD

>member
-13 FLVVNTLANQPLM
+13 FLVVNTLANQPLVI
-26 TGYALTSYEI
+26 GSALA
-36 TSYDAKI
+36 SYDAKI

-49 ALLIALLINVGLYH
+49 VLLIALLINVGLYH
-63 GCKRKQLK
+63 GCNRKQLK

-76 PAFAYRFALPL
+76 PAFGYRFALPL

-107 HKLYQNALLPSAVTV
+107 HKRYEDALLPSPLTV
-122 DAIVESHQISDTVT
+122 DAIVEAHQISDTVS
-136 QSINLS
+136 QMSLLS
-142 HDIAMLGNGYI
+142 NDTALIGNGFI
-153 RQILQVKVDDDI
+153 KQILQVRVDKGSDADT
-165 EESPS
+165 SS
-170 TPQPPLTALITA
+170 ATPQPPLTALITA

-199 GKQLNVKLQLEPIA
+199 GMQLNVKLQLAPIA
-213 QPKPTSL
+213 KPKPTSL
-220 PNNAKPLSLG
+220 PSNAKPLSLG
-230 FDEAQWLR
+230 FDEVQWLR
-238 QRGVQ
+238 QRDVQ

-259 NPSHVTDRM
+259 NPSHVKDRM
-268 AIAIEQ
+268 VIAIEQ

-284 ANLHRTL
+284 ANLHKTL
-291 LKQSTAIVN
+291 LKQSTSIVN
-300 AKNDTAQPVLQT
+300 AKNTDIAQ
-312 SGQTSSQSSS
+312 SA
-322 QNGSQSSSQSAIQS
+322 SQSSSQSAIQSTIQS

-384 FVLWLVKWLA
+384 FVVWLIKWLA

-495 AIEIKDVSQLLAPT
+495 AAEIKDVSQLVAPT
-509 ARSDV
+509 ARANV
-514 LTGFVKIISH
+514 LTGFGKTISH

-559 LLAVPFLGLVVVPL
+559 LLAVPFLGLVIVPL

-581 WLPVVGDWLSQII
+581 RLPVIGDWLSQII
-594 WSLLTTLLN
+594 WSMLTTLLN
-603 VFHFLLNQLIDTGVA
+603 VFHLLLNQLIDTGVA

-623 ALSQTQLALCLFIAL
+623 ALSQTQLALCLLIAL

-644 VLPRML
+644 LLPRML
-650 MLPLAILLILLPLQQ
+650 MLPLVILLILLPLQQ
-665 RSLNNNKPTLVVGD
+665 RSLNNNKPTLAVGD

-691 EDSWLILSDNQ
+691 DDSWLILSDNQ

-714 KTKPAISNVAADEE
+714 KTKQAISNVATDEE

-772 PIKAYWLAG
+772 PVKAYWLAG
-781 YDVEHSR
+781 YDAEHSR

-808 QTAQHWQQDGL
+808 QTAQRWQQDGL
-819 EITAVSGWHL
+819 EVTAVSGWHL

-850 KPPTRKPYDVLMLAG
+850 KPPTSKPYDVLMLAG

-888 PYMLSIK
+888 PYTLSIK

-917 KLGEDSQLSLTSW
+917 KLGEGSQLSLASW

-946 QVGAVIYTLTPD
+946 QVGAVIYTLAPD
-958 NTD
+958 NTDR

>member
-36 TSYDAKI
+36 ASYDAKI

-49 ALLIALLINVGLYH
+49 ALLIALLINLGLYH
-63 GCKRKQLK
+63 GCNSKQLK

-76 PAFAYRFALPL
+76 PALAYRFALPL

-107 HKLYQNALLPSAVTV
+107 YKRYENALLPSALTV
-122 DAIVESHQISDTVT
+122 DAIVESHQISDTVS
-136 QSINLS
+136 QMSPLS
-142 HDIAMLGNGYI
+142 NDNALIGNGVI
-153 RQILQVKVDDDI
+153 KQILQVRVDKDGNADA
-165 EESPS
+165 SPS

-194 SQLRP
+194 SQLKP
-199 GKQLNVKLQLEPIA
+199 GMQLNVKLQLEPIV

-220 PNNAKPLSLG
+220 PSNAKSLTLG

-238 QRGVQ
+238 QREVQ

-254 SLREF
+254 SLHEF
-259 NPSHVTDRM
+259 NLTHVKERM

-284 ANLHRTL
+284 ANLHTTL
-291 LKQSTAIVN
+291 LKQSTSLIN
-300 AKNDTAQPVLQT
+300 AKNNDIAQSAFQT
-312 SGQTSSQSSS
+312 SGQSSSQSS
-322 QNGSQSSSQSAIQS
+322 GQSAIQS

-348 SLMDSDLKNRYQ
+348 SLMDSELKNRYQ

-369 ISGPHVLMLAAIVSV
+369 ISGPHVLMLASIVSV

-394 PQLLVKLPS
+394 PELLVKLPS

-465 PTAVGQAGFW
+465 PMAVGQAGFW

-486 FSETIGTVS
+486 FSERIGTVS
-495 AIEIKDVSQLLAPT
+495 AIEIKDVSQLLTAT

-514 LTGFVKIISH
+514 LSGFVKIISH

-534 WLFVWMLPIVVWFFG
+534 WLFIWMLPIVVWFFG

-594 WSLLTTLLN
+594 WSMLTTLLN
-603 VFHFLLNQLIDTGVA
+603 VFHLLLNQLINTGVA

-623 ALSQTQLALCLFIAL
+623 ALSQTQLALCLLIAL

-644 VLPRML
+644 LLPRML

-665 RSLNNNKPTLVVGD
+665 RSLNNNKPTLAVGD

-691 EDSWLILSDNQ
+691 DDSWLILSDNQ

-708 DKPNFL
+708 NKPNFL
-714 KTKPAISNVAADEE
+714 KTKQAIRNVAVDEE

-750 GVISQTPSVRVNELV
+750 GVISQTPSVHVNELV

-772 PIKAYWLAG
+772 PVKAYWLAG
-781 YDVEHSR
+781 YNAEHSR
-788 LDVTDKA
+788 LNVTDKA

-819 EITAVSGWHL
+819 EITAMSGWHL

-850 KPPTRKPYDVLMLAG
+850 KPPTSKPYDVLMLAG

-877 CTVSAA
+877 CTVSAT

-888 PYMLSIK
+888 PYTLSIK

-917 KLGEDSQLSLTSW
+917 KLGEDSQLSLASW

-935 ADHPFEVLYAD
+935 AAHPFEVLYAD
-946 QVGAVIYTLTPD
+946 QVGAVMYALTPD
-958 NTD
+958 DTE

>member
-26 TGYALTSYEI
+26 IGSALTSYEI
-36 TSYDAKI
+36 ASYDAKI

-49 ALLIALLINVGLYH
+49 ALLIALLINLGLYH
-63 GCKRKQLK
+63 GCNRKQLK

-76 PAFAYRFALPL
+76 PALTYRFALPL

-107 HKLYQNALLPSAVTV
+107 HKLYQNALLPSALTV
-122 DAIVESHQISDTVT
+122 DAIVESHQISDTVS
-136 QSINLS
+136 QISRLS
-142 HDIAMLGNGYI
+142 NDNALIGNGFI
-153 RQILQVKVDDDI
+153 KQILQVRVDKDSDADA
-165 EESPS
+165 SA
-170 TPQPPLTALITA
+170 TPQLPLTALISA
-182 NIKDNPDWEATL
+182 NIKDNSDWEATL
-194 SQLRP
+194 AQLRP
-199 GKQLNVKLQLEPIA
+199 GMQLNVKLQLEPIA

-220 PNNAKPLSLG
+220 PNNAKPLMLG

-259 NPSHVTDRM
+259 NPSHVKDRM
-268 AIAIEQ
+268 VIAIEK

-284 ANLHRTL
+284 ANLHTTL
-291 LKQSTAIVN
+291 LKQSTRIAN
-300 AKNDTAQPVLQT
+300 AKNDNAQPVLKSSGET
-312 SGQTSSQSSS
+312 STQSS
-322 QNGSQSSSQSAIQS
+322 GQSAIQS

-348 SLMDSDLKNRYQ
+348 SLIDSDLKNRYQ

-369 ISGPHVLMLAAIVSV
+369 ISGPHVLMLASIVSIL
-384 FVLWLVKWLA
+384 VLWLVKWFA

-403 SLLVLWVS
+403 SLLVLLVS

-453 LAWVALGMIWLE
+453 LAWAALGMIWLE

-495 AIEIKDVSQLLAPT
+495 AAEIKDVSQLLAPT

-514 LTGFVKIISH
+514 LSGFVKIISH

-559 LLAVPFLGLVVVPL
+559 LLAVPFLGLVIVPL
-573 DMLAGVVS
+573 DMFAGIVS
-581 WLPVVGDWLSQII
+581 WLPVAGDWLSQII
-594 WSLLTTLLN
+594 WSLLASLLDG
-603 VFHFLLNQLIDTGVA
+603 FHFLLNQLIDTGVA

-623 ALSQTQLALCLFIAL
+623 ALSQTQLALCLLIAL

-644 VLPRML
+644 LLPRML

-665 RSLNNNKPTLVVGD
+665 RSLNNNQPTLAVGD

-691 EDSWLILSDNQ
+691 DDSWLILSDNQ

-714 KTKPAISNVAADEE
+714 KSKQAISNASADEE

-740 LANQQVHRLT
+740 LASQQVHRLT

-772 PIKAYWLAG
+772 PVQAYWLAG

-850 KPPTRKPYDVLMLAG
+850 KPPTSKPYDVLMLAG

-877 CTVSAA
+877 CTVSATY
-883 HLLIQ
+883 LLIQ
-888 PYMLSIK
+888 PYTLPIK
-895 PSWLALTKP
+895 SSWLSLTKP

-917 KLGEDSQLSLTSW
+917 KLGEDSQISLASW

-935 ADHPFEVLYAD
+935 ADNPFKVLYAD
-946 QVGAVIYTLTPD
+946 QVGAVMYTLAPD
-958 NTD
+958 DTD

>member
-26 TGYALTSYEI
+26 TGSALA
-36 TSYDAKI
+36 SYDAKI
-43 WQMLSV
+43 WSVLSV

-76 PAFAYRFALPL
+76 PAFAYRFALLL
-87 LSSFIF
+87 LSSLIF

-107 HKLYQNALLPSAVTV
+107 YKRYENALLPSALTV
-122 DAIVESHQISDTVT
+122 DAIVESHQISDT
-136 QSINLS
+136 LS
-142 HDIAMLGNGYI
+142 QISPLSNDNALIGNGFI
-153 RQILQVKVDDDI
+153 KQILQVRIDKDGDADA
-165 EESPS
+165 SA
-170 TPQPPLTALITA
+170 TPQPPLTVLISA
-182 NIKDNPDWEATL
+182 NIKDNPEWEATL

-199 GKQLNVKLQLEPIA
+199 GMQLNVKLQLEPIA
-213 QPKPTSL
+213 KPKPTSL
-220 PNNAKPLSLG
+220 PSNAKPLRLG

-268 AIAIEQ
+268 VIAIEK

-284 ANLHRTL
+284 ANLHTTL

-300 AKNDTAQPVLQT
+300 AKNDNAQPVLKSSGET
-312 SGQTSSQSSS
+312 STQSS
-322 QNGSQSSSQSAIQS
+322 GQSAIQS

-369 ISGPHVLMLAAIVSV
+369 ISGPHVLMLAAIVSI
-384 FVLWLVKWLA
+384 FVLWLVKWFA

-453 LAWVALGMIWLE
+453 LAWAALGMIWLE

-495 AIEIKDVSQLLAPT
+495 AAEIKDVSQLLAPT

-514 LTGFVKIISH
+514 LSGFVKIINH

-559 LLAVPFLGLVVVPL
+559 LLAVPFLGLVIVPL

-581 WLPVVGDWLSQII
+581 WLPAIGDWLSQII
-594 WSLLTTLLN
+594 WSMLTTLLN

-638 LGLLKG
+638 LGWLKG
-644 VLPRML
+644 LLPRML

-665 RSLNNNKPTLVVGD
+665 RSLSNNKPTLAVGD

-691 EDSWLILSDNQ
+691 DDSWLILSDNQ
-702 VKAAQA
+702 IKAAQA

-714 KTKPAISNVAADEE
+714 KTKQAIRNVAADEE

-772 PIKAYWLAG
+772 PVKAYWLAG
-781 YDVEHSR
+781 YDAEHSR

-795 VSTSFR
+795 VATSFR

-808 QTAQHWQQDGL
+808 QTAQRWQQDGL

-850 KPPTRKPYDVLMLAG
+850 KPPTSKPYDVLMLAG

-877 CTVSAA
+877 CTVSAT

-888 PYMLSIK
+888 PYNLSIK

-904 SLLHVVTGAYKSQ
+904 SLLHVVTGTYKSQ
-917 KLGEDSQLSLTSW
+917 KLGEDSQLSLASW

-935 ADHPFEVLYAD
+935 AEHSFEVLYAD
-946 QVGAVIYTLTPD
+946 QVGAVIYTLPPD
-958 NTD
+958 DTD

>member
-13 FLVVNTLANQPLM
+13 FLVVNALANQPLM
-26 TGYALTSYEI
+26 IGSALTSYELA
-36 TSYDAKI
+36 SYEAKI

-49 ALLIALLINVGLYH
+49 ALLIALLINLGLYH

-76 PAFAYRFALPL
+76 PAFAYRFTLPL
-87 LSSFIF
+87 LASFIF

-107 HKLYQNALLPSAVTV
+107 YKRYENALLPSALTV
-122 DAIVESHQISDTVT
+122 DAIVESHQISDTVS
-136 QSINLS
+136 QMSPLS
-142 HDIAMLGNGYI
+142 NDNALIGNGFI
-153 RQILQVKVDDDI
+153 KQILQVRIDKDGDADA
-165 EESPS
+165 SA

-199 GKQLNVKLQLEPIA
+199 GMQLNVKLQLEPIA
-213 QPKPTSL
+213 KPKPTSL
-220 PNNAKPLSLG
+220 PSNAKPLRLG

-259 NPSHVTDRM
+259 NPSHIKDRM

-284 ANLHRTL
+284 ANLHTTL
-291 LKQSTAIVN
+291 LKQSTLIVN
-300 AKNDTAQPVLQT
+300 AKNDTAQT
-312 SGQTSSQSSS
+312 M
-322 QNGSQSSSQSAIQS
+322 SQSSSQSASQSSIQNAIQS

-384 FVLWLVKWLA
+384 FVLWLVKWFA

-411 VVMAGF
+411 VVIAGF

-486 FSETIGTVS
+486 FSETIGAVS

-509 ARSDV
+509 TRSDV
-514 LTGFVKIISH
+514 LSGFVKIISH

-534 WLFVWMLPIVVWFFG
+534 WLFFWMLPIVVWFFG

-573 DMLAGVVS
+573 DILAGVVS

-594 WSLLTTLLN
+594 WSMLTTLLN
-603 VFHFLLNQLIDTGVA
+603 LFHFLLNQLIDTGVA

-623 ALSQTQLALCLFIAL
+623 ALSQTQLALCLLIAL
-638 LGLLKG
+638 MGLLKG
-644 VLPRML
+644 LLPRML

-665 RSLNNNKPTLVVGD
+665 RSLSNNQPTLAVGD

-691 EDSWLILSDNQ
+691 DNSWLILSDNQ
-702 VKAAQA
+702 VKAAQS

-714 KTKPAISNVAADEE
+714 KSKQAISNVSVDEE
-728 ISSLLNRDIYPL
+728 ISSLLNHDIYPL

-772 PIKAYWLAG
+772 PVQAYWLAG

-795 VSTSFR
+795 VSASFR

-808 QTAQHWQQDGL
+808 QAAQHWQQDGL
-819 EITAVSGWHL
+819 EITAMSGWHL

-850 KPPTRKPYDVLMLAG
+850 KPPTSKPYDVLMLAG

-877 CTVSAA
+877 CMVSAT

-888 PYMLSIK
+888 PYTLPIK
-895 PSWLALTKP
+895 PSWLSLTKP

-917 KLGEDSQLSLTSW
+917 KLGEDSQISLASW

-935 ADHPFEVLYAD
+935 AAHPFEILYAD
-946 QVGAVIYTLTPD
+946 QVGAVMYMLAPD
-958 NTD
+958 DTD

>member
-26 TGYALTSYEI
+26 TGSALA
-36 TSYDAKI
+36 SYDAKI
-43 WQMLSV
+43 WSVLSV

-76 PAFAYRFALPL
+76 PALAYRFTLPL
-87 LSSFIF
+87 LASFIF

-107 HKLYQNALLPSAVTV
+107 YKRYENALLPSAVTV
-122 DAIVESHQISDTVT
+122 DAIVESHQISDTVS
-136 QSINLS
+136 QMSPLS
-142 HDIAMLGNGYI
+142 NDNALIGNGFI
-153 RQILQVKVDDDI
+153 KQILQVRVDEGSDADA
-165 EESPS
+165 SSS
-170 TPQPPLTALITA
+170 TPRPPLTALISA

-194 SQLRP
+194 SQLKP
-199 GKQLNVKLQLEPIA
+199 GMQLNVKLQLEPIA
-213 QPKPTSL
+213 KPKPTSL
-220 PNNAKPLSLG
+220 ANNAKPLMLG

-243 AKGVIIGIEKT
+243 AKGVIIGIEKS

-259 NPSHVTDRM
+259 NPSHVKDLM
-268 AIAIEQ
+268 VIAIEQ

-284 ANLHRTL
+284 DNLHTTL
-291 LKQSTAIVN
+291 LKQSTLIVN
-300 AKNDTAQPVLQT
+300 AKNDIAQPAFQS
-312 SGQTSSQSSS
+312 SGQSASQSS
-322 QNGSQSSSQSAIQS
+322 GQSAIQS

-348 SLMDSDLKNRYQ
+348 SLMDSDVKNRYQ

-369 ISGPHVLMLAAIVSV
+369 ISGPHVLMLAAIVSI
-384 FVLWLVKWLA
+384 FVVWLVKWLA

-465 PTAVGQAGFW
+465 PMAVGQAGFW

-495 AIEIKDVSQLLAPT
+495 AIEIKDVRQLLAPT

-514 LTGFVKIISH
+514 LSGFVKIISH
-524 QFKALLKLQI
+524 QFKTLLKLQI
-534 WLFVWMLPIVVWFFG
+534 WLFIWMLPIVVWFFG

-559 LLAVPFLGLVVVPL
+559 LLAVPFLGLVIVPL

-603 VFHFLLNQLIDTGVA
+603 VFHLLLKQLIDMGVA

-623 ALSQTQLALCLFIAL
+623 ALSQTQLVLCLFIAL

-644 VLPRML
+644 LLPRML

-665 RSLNNNKPTLVVGD
+665 RSLSNNKPTLAVGD

-691 EDSWLILSDNQ
+691 DDSWLILSDNQ
-702 VKAAQA
+702 VKAAQT

-714 KTKPAISNVAADEE
+714 KSKPAIRNVAVDEE

-772 PIKAYWLAG
+772 PVKAYWLAG

-795 VSTSFR
+795 VSASFR

-808 QTAQHWQQDGL
+808 QTAQRWQQDGL
-819 EITAVSGWHL
+819 EITAMSGWHL

-850 KPPTRKPYDVLMLAG
+850 KPPTSKPYDVLMLAG

-888 PYMLSIK
+888 PYTLSIK

-904 SLLHVVTGAYKSQ
+904 SLLYVMTGAYKSQ
-917 KLGEDSQLSLTSW
+917 KLGEDSQLSLASW

-946 QVGAVIYTLTPD
+946 QVGAVIYTLAPD
-958 NTD
+958 DTD

>member
-26 TGYALTSYEI
+26 TGYALTSDEI
-36 TSYDAKI
+36 ASYDAKT
-43 WQMLSV
+43 WLMLSV
-49 ALLIALLINVGLYH
+49 VLLIALLINLGLYH

-107 HKLYQNALLPSAVTV
+107 YKRYENALLPSALTV
-122 DAIVESHQISDTVT
+122 DAIVESHQISDT
-136 QSINLS
+136 LS
-142 HDIAMLGNGYI
+142 QMSPLSNDNTLIGNGFI
-153 RQILQVKVDDDI
+153 KQILQVRVDKDGNADT
-165 EESPS
+165 SS
-170 TPQPPLTALITA
+170 ATPQPPLTALITA
-182 NIKDNPDWEATL
+182 NIKDNPEWEATL

-199 GKQLNVKLQLEPIA
+199 GMQLNVKLQLEPIA
-213 QPKPTSL
+213 KPKPTSL
-220 PNNAKPLSLG
+220 PSNAKPLMLG

-268 AIAIEQ
+268 VIAIEQ

-284 ANLHRTL
+284 DNLHRTL
-291 LKQSTAIVN
+291 LKQSTFIVN
-300 AKNDTAQPVLQT
+300 AKNDIAQPAF
-312 SGQTSSQSSS
+312 QSSIES
-322 QNGSQSSSQSAIQS
+322 DIQS

-369 ISGPHVLMLAAIVSV
+369 ISGPHVLMLASIVSV

-514 LTGFVKIISH
+514 LSGFVKIISH

-534 WLFVWMLPIVVWFFG
+534 WLFIWMLPIVVWFFG

-581 WLPVVGDWLSQII
+581 WLPVIGDWLSQII
-594 WSLLTTLLN
+594 WSMLTTLLN

-623 ALSQTQLALCLFIAL
+623 VLSQTQLVLCLLIAL

-644 VLPRML
+644 LLPRML
-650 MLPLAILLILLPLQQ
+650 MLPLAMLLILLPLQQ
-665 RSLNNNKPTLVVGD
+665 RSLSNNQPTLAVGD

-691 EDSWLILSDNQ
+691 DDSWLILSDNQ
-702 VKAAQA
+702 IKAAQA

-714 KTKPAISNVAADEE
+714 KTKQAISNVLVDEE

-781 YDVEHSR
+781 YDAEHSR

-795 VSTSFR
+795 VATSFR

-808 QTAQHWQQDGL
+808 QTAQRWQQDGL

-829 DLALTDEQKLATQT
+829 DLALTNEQKLATQT

-850 KPPTRKPYDVLMLAG
+850 KPPTSKPYDVLMLAG

-877 CTVSAA
+877 CTVSAT
-883 HLLIQ
+883 HLMIQ
-888 PYMLSIK
+888 PYNLSIK

-917 KLGEDSQLSLTSW
+917 KLGEDSQISLTSW

-935 ADHPFEVLYAD
+935 ADHPFEVLYTD
-946 QVGAVIYTLTPD
+946 QVGAVMYTLTPD
-958 NTD
+958 DTD

>member
-26 TGYALTSYEI
+26 IGSALTSDEI
-36 TSYDAKI
+36 ASYDAKT
-43 WQMLSV
+43 WLMLSV
-49 ALLIALLINVGLYH
+49 VLLIALLINVGLYH

-71 RASPN
+71 RASSN

-107 HKLYQNALLPSAVTV
+107 YKRYENALLPSALTV
-122 DAIVESHQISDTVT
+122 DAIVEAHQISDT
-136 QSINLS
+136 LS
-142 HDIAMLGNGYI
+142 QMSPLSNDNTLIGNGFI
-153 RQILQVKVDDDI
+153 KQILQVRVDKGSDADT
-165 EESPS
+165 SS
-170 TPQPPLTALITA
+170 ATLQPPLTALITA
-182 NIKDNPDWEATL
+182 NIKDNPEWEATL

-199 GKQLNVKLQLEPIA
+199 GMQLNVKLQLAPIA
-213 QPKPTSL
+213 KPKPTSL
-220 PNNAKPLSLG
+220 PSNAKPLSLG

-284 ANLHRTL
+284 ANLHTTL
-291 LKQSTAIVN
+291 LKQSTSIVN
-300 AKNDTAQPVLQT
+300 AKNDTAQPAFQT
-312 SGQTSSQSSS
+312 SGQSSIQSD
-322 QNGSQSSSQSAIQS
+322 IQS

-369 ISGPHVLMLAAIVSV
+369 ISGPHVLMLASIVSV

-495 AIEIKDVSQLLAPT
+495 AIEIKDVIQLLAPT
-509 ARSDV
+509 TRSDV

-534 WLFVWMLPIVVWFFG
+534 WLFIWMLPIVVWFFG

-581 WLPVVGDWLSQII
+581 WLPVMGDWLSQII
-594 WSLLTTLLN
+594 WSMLTTMLN
-603 VFHFLLNQLIDTGVA
+603 VFHLLLNQLINTGVA

-644 VLPRML
+644 LLPRML

-665 RSLNNNKPTLVVGD
+665 RSLSNNKPTLAVGD

-691 EDSWLILSDNQ
+691 DDSWLILSDNQ
-702 VKAAQA
+702 IKAAQA

-714 KTKPAISNVAADEE
+714 KTKQAISNVLVDEE

-772 PIKAYWLAG
+772 PVKAYWLAG
-781 YDVEHSR
+781 YDAEHSR

-795 VSTSFR
+795 VSASFR

-808 QTAQHWQQDGL
+808 QTAQRWQQDGL
-819 EITAVSGWHL
+819 EVTAVSGWHL

-850 KPPTRKPYDVLMLAG
+850 KPPTSKPYDVLMLAG

-877 CTVSAA
+877 CTVSAT

-888 PYMLSIK
+888 PYNLSIK

-917 KLGEDSQLSLTSW
+917 KLGEDSQLSLASW

-935 ADHPFEVLYAD
+935 AEHSFEVLYAD

-958 NTD
+958 DTD

>member
-26 TGYALTSYEI
+26 IGSALTSYEI
-36 TSYDAKI
+36 ASYDAKI

-49 ALLIALLINVGLYH
+49 LLLIALLINVGLYH
-63 GCKRKQLK
+63 GCNRKQLK
-71 RASPN
+71 RASSN

-87 LSSFIF
+87 LSGFIF

-107 HKLYQNALLPSAVTV
+107 YKRYENALLPSALTV
-122 DAIVESHQISDTVT
+122 DAIVESHQISDTVS
-136 QSINLS
+136 QMSLLS
-142 HDIAMLGNGYI
+142 NDNALIGNGFI
-153 RQILQVKVDDDI
+153 KQILQVRVDEGSDADA
-165 EESPS
+165 SS
-170 TPQPPLTALITA
+170 ATPQPPLTALITA
-182 NIKDNPDWEATL
+182 NIKDNPEWEATL

-199 GKQLNVKLQLEPIA
+199 GMQLNVKLQLEPIA
-213 QPKPTSL
+213 KPKPTSL
-220 PNNAKPLSLG
+220 PSNAKPLMLG

-238 QRGVQ
+238 QRDVQ
-243 AKGVIIGIEKT
+243 TKGVIIGIEKT

-259 NPSHVTDRM
+259 NPSHMKDRM
-268 AIAIEQ
+268 VIAIEQ

-284 ANLHRTL
+284 DNLHTTL
-291 LKQSTAIVN
+291 LKQSTSIVTS
-300 AKNDTAQPVLQT
+300 KNTDIAQPAF
-312 SGQTSSQSSS
+312 QSS
-322 QNGSQSSSQSAIQS
+322 GQSSSQSAIQAAIQS

-369 ISGPHVLMLAAIVSV
+369 ISGPHVLMLASIVSV
-384 FVLWLVKWLA
+384 FLLWLAKWLA

-495 AIEIKDVSQLLAPT
+495 AIEIKNVSQLLAPT
-509 ARSDV
+509 ARADV
-514 LTGFVKIISH
+514 LTGFVKIISY

-534 WLFVWMLPIVVWFFG
+534 WLFIWMLPIVVWFFG

-573 DMLAGVVS
+573 DMLAGIIS

-594 WSLLTTLLN
+594 WSMLTTLLN

-623 ALSQTQLALCLFIAL
+623 ALSQTQLALCLLIAL

-644 VLPRML
+644 LLPRML
-650 MLPLAILLILLPLQQ
+650 MLPLVILLILLPLQQ
-665 RSLNNNKPTLVVGD
+665 RSLSNNQPILAVGD

-691 EDSWLILSDNQ
+691 DDSWLILSDNQ
-702 VKAAQA
+702 VKTAQA

-714 KTKPAISNVAADEE
+714 KSKQAISNVAADEE

-772 PIKAYWLAG
+772 PVKAYWLAG

-795 VSTSFR
+795 VSASFR

-808 QTAQHWQQDGL
+808 QTAQRWQQDGL
-819 EITAVSGWHL
+819 EITAMSGWHL

-850 KPPTRKPYDVLMLAG
+850 KPPTSKPYDVLMLAG

-877 CTVSAA
+877 CTVSAT

-888 PYMLSIK
+888 PYTLSIK

-917 KLGEDSQLSLTSW
+917 KLGEDSQLSLASW
-930 SVDKP
+930 SVDNP
-935 ADHPFEVLYAD
+935 AAQPFEVLYAD
-946 QVGAVIYTLTPD
+946 QVGAVIYTLAPD
-958 NTD
+958 DTD

>member
-26 TGYALTSYEI
+26 TGYALTNYEI
-36 TSYDAKI
+36 ASYDAKI

-49 ALLIALLINVGLYH
+49 ALLIALLINLGLYH
-63 GCKRKQLK
+63 GCNRKQLK
-71 RASPN
+71 RASSN
-76 PAFAYRFALPL
+76 PALAYRFALPL

-107 HKLYQNALLPSAVTV
+107 YKRYEDALLPSAVTV
-122 DAIVESHQISDTVT
+122 DAIVESHQISDTVS
-136 QSINLS
+136 QMSPLS
-142 HDIAMLGNGYI
+142 NDTAVIGNGFI
-153 RQILQVKVDDDI
+153 KQILQVRVDKDGDADA
-165 EESPS
+165 SS
-170 TPQPPLTALITA
+170 ATPQPPLTAIITA

-199 GKQLNVKLQLEPIA
+199 GMQLNVKLQLEPIA
-213 QPKPTSL
+213 KPKPTTL
-220 PNNAKPLSLG
+220 PSNAKPLSLG

-243 AKGVIIGIEKT
+243 AKGGIIGIEKT
-254 SLREF
+254 SLQEF
-259 NPSHVTDRM
+259 NVTHLKEHM

-284 ANLHRTL
+284 ANLHTTL
-291 LKQSTAIVN
+291 LKQSTSIVN
-300 AKNDTAQPVLQT
+300 AKNNDIAQST
-312 SGQTSSQSSS
+312 SQSSD
-322 QNGSQSSSQSAIQS
+322 QSTIQS

-369 ISGPHVLMLAAIVSV
+369 ISGPHVLMLAAIVSI
-384 FVLWLVKWLA
+384 FVLWLIKWIA

-465 PTAVGQAGFW
+465 PMAVGQAGFW

-514 LTGFVKIISH
+514 LSGFVKIISH

-534 WLFVWMLPIVVWFFG
+534 WLFFWMLPIVVWFFG

-581 WLPVVGDWLSQII
+581 LLPVVGDWLSQII
-594 WSLLTTLLN
+594 WSMLTTMLN
-603 VFHFLLNQLIDTGVA
+603 VFHLLLNNLIDTGVA

-623 ALSQTQLALCLFIAL
+623 ALSQTQLVLCLLIAL

-644 VLPRML
+644 LLPKML

-665 RSLNNNKPTLVVGD
+665 RSLNNNQPTLAVGD

-691 EDSWLILSDNQ
+691 DDSWLILSDNQ
-702 VKAAQA
+702 IKATQA
-708 DKPNFL
+708 NKPNFL
-714 KTKPAISNVAADEE
+714 KTKQAISNVAADEE

-765 QQLATHV
+765 QQLATYV
-772 PIKAYWLAG
+772 PVQAYWLAG

-795 VSTSFR
+795 VSASFR

-808 QTAQHWQQDGL
+808 QTAQRWQQDGL
-819 EITAVSGWHL
+819 EITAMSGWPL

-850 KPPTRKPYDVLMLAG
+850 MPPTSKPYDVLMLAG

-877 CTVSAA
+877 CTVSAT

-888 PYMLSIK
+888 PYNLSIK

-904 SLLHVVTGAYKSQ
+904 SLLHVVTGVYKSQ

-930 SVDKP
+930 SVDNP

-946 QVGAVIYTLTPD
+946 QVGAVIYTLAPD
-958 NTD
+958 DTD

>member
-26 TGYALTSYEI
+26 IGSALTSDEI
-36 TSYDAKI
+36 ASYDAKT
-43 WQMLSV
+43 WLMLSV
-49 ALLIALLINVGLYH
+49 VLLIALLINVGLYH
-63 GCKRKQLK
+63 GCNRKQLK
-71 RASPN
+71 RASSN

-107 HKLYQNALLPSAVTV
+107 YKLYQNALLPSALTV
-122 DAIVESHQISDTVT
+122 DAIVEAHQISDT
-136 QSINLS
+136 LS
-142 HDIAMLGNGYI
+142 QMSPLSNDNALIGNGFI
-153 RQILQVKVDDDI
+153 KQILQVRVDEGSDADA
-165 EESPS
+165 SS
-170 TPQPPLTALITA
+170 ATLQPPLTALITA

-194 SQLRP
+194 AQLRP
-199 GKQLNVKLQLEPIA
+199 GMQLNVKLQLEPIA

-220 PNNAKPLSLG
+220 PSNAKPLMLG

-284 ANLHRTL
+284 ANLHTTL
-291 LKQSTAIVN
+291 LKQSTAIAN
-300 AKNDTAQPVLQT
+300 AKNDTAQPAFQT
-312 SGQTSSQSSS
+312 SGQSSI
-322 QNGSQSSSQSAIQS
+322 QSAIQS

-384 FVLWLVKWLA
+384 FVVWLIKWLA

-495 AIEIKDVSQLLAPT
+495 AAEIKDVSQLLAPT

-514 LTGFVKIISH
+514 LSSFVKIISH

-534 WLFVWMLPIVVWFFG
+534 WLFIWMLPIVVWFFG

-559 LLAVPFLGLVVVPL
+559 LLAVPFLGLVIVPL

-594 WSLLTTLLN
+594 WSLLASLLDG
-603 VFHFLLNQLIDTGVA
+603 FHFLLNQIVDTGVA

-623 ALSQTQLALCLFIAL
+623 ALSQTQLVLCLFIAL

-644 VLPRML
+644 LLPRML

-665 RSLNNNKPTLVVGD
+665 RSLNNNQPTLAVGD

-691 EDSWLILSDNQ
+691 DDSWLILSDNQ

-708 DKPNFL
+708 DKPSFL
-714 KTKPAISNVAADEE
+714 KAKQAISNVSADEE

-781 YDVEHSR
+781 YDAERSR

-795 VSTSFR
+795 VSASFR

-808 QTAQHWQQDGL
+808 QTAQRWQQDGL
-819 EITAVSGWHL
+819 EVTAVSGWQL
-829 DLALTDEQKLATQT
+829 DLALTDEQKRATQT
-843 CYIHIRF
+843 CYIRIRF
-850 KPPTRKPYDVLMLAG
+850 MPPTSKPYDVLMLAG

-877 CTVSAA
+877 CTVSAT

-888 PYMLSIK
+888 PYTLSIK
-895 PSWLALTKP
+895 PSWLSLTKP

-917 KLGEDSQLSLTSW
+917 KLAEDSQLSLASW

-935 ADHPFEVLYAD
+935 ADHLFEVLYAD

-958 NTD
+958 DTE

>member
-26 TGYALTSYEI
+26 TGSALA
-36 TSYDAKI
+36 SYDAKI
-43 WQMLSV
+43 WSVLSV
-49 ALLIALLINVGLYH
+49 ALVIALLINVGLYH

-76 PAFAYRFALPL
+76 PAFAYRFTLPL
-87 LSSFIF
+87 LASFIF

-100 ASYGLYH
+100 ASYGFYH
-107 HKLYQNALLPSAVTV
+107 YKRYQNALLPSALTV
-122 DAIVESHQISDTVT
+122 DAIVESHQISDT
-136 QSINLS
+136 LS
-142 HDIAMLGNGYI
+142 QMSPLSNDNALIGNGFI
-153 RQILQVKVDDDI
+153 KQILQVRVDKGGDAD
-165 EESPS
+165 SS
-170 TPQPPLTALITA
+170 SATPPPPLTALISA

-199 GKQLNVKLQLEPIA
+199 GMQLNVKLQLEPIA

-220 PNNAKPLSLG
+220 PNNAKPLMLG

-254 SLREF
+254 SIHEF
-259 NPSHVTDRM
+259 NVTHVKDRM
-268 AIAIEQ
+268 VIAIEQ

-284 ANLHRTL
+284 ANLHTTM
-291 LKQSTAIVN
+291 LKQSTSIVTS
-300 AKNDTAQPVLQT
+300 KNTDIAQTAFQT
-312 SGQTSSQSSS
+312 SGQSSGQTSSQSSI
-322 QNGSQSSSQSAIQS
+322 QSAIQS

-348 SLMDSDLKNRYQ
+348 SLMDSDVKNRYQ

-369 ISGPHVLMLAAIVSV
+369 ISGPHVLMLAAIVSI
-384 FVLWLVKWLA
+384 FVVWLVKWLA

-465 PTAVGQAGFW
+465 PMAVGQAGFW

-514 LTGFVKIISH
+514 LSGFVKIISH

-534 WLFVWMLPIVVWFFG
+534 WLFIWMLPIVVWFFG

-559 LLAVPFLGLVVVPL
+559 LLAVPFLGLVIVPL

-603 VFHFLLNQLIDTGVA
+603 LFHFLLNQLIDTGFA

-623 ALSQTQLALCLFIAL
+623 ALSQTQLALCLLIAL

-644 VLPRML
+644 LLPRML

-665 RSLNNNKPTLVVGD
+665 RSLSNNKPTLAVGD

-691 EDSWLILSDNQ
+691 DDSWLILSDNQ
-702 VKAAQA
+702 IKAAQA

-714 KTKPAISNVAADEE
+714 KTKPAIRNVAVDEE
-728 ISSLLNRDIYPL
+728 ISSLLNHDIYPL

-765 QQLATHV
+765 QQLATHL
-772 PIKAYWLAG
+772 PIQAYWLAG

-788 LDVTDKA
+788 LDVIDKA

-819 EITAVSGWHL
+819 EVTAVSGWHL

-877 CTVSAA
+877 CTVSAT

-888 PYMLSIK
+888 PYNLSIK

-904 SLLHVVTGAYKSQ
+904 SLLHVVTGTYKSQ
-917 KLGEDSQLSLTSW
+917 KLGEDSQLSLASW

-935 ADHPFEVLYAD
+935 AEHSFEVLYAD
-946 QVGAVIYTLTPD
+946 QVGAVIYTLPPD
-958 NTD
+958 DTD

>member
-26 TGYALTSYEI
+26 TGSALTSYEI
-36 TSYDAKI
+36 ASYDAKI
-43 WQMLSV
+43 WQILLV

-63 GCKRKQLK
+63 GCNRKQLK

-76 PAFAYRFALPL
+76 LAFAYRFALPL

-100 ASYGLYH
+100 ASYGFYH
-107 HKLYQNALLPSAVTV
+107 YKRYENALLPSALTV
-122 DAIVESHQISDTVT
+122 DAIVESHQISDT
-136 QSINLS
+136 LS
-142 HDIAMLGNGYI
+142 QISPLSNDNALIGNGFI
-153 RQILQVKVDDDI
+153 KQILQVRVDKDGDADA
-165 EESPS
+165 SS
-170 TPQPPLTALITA
+170 ATPQPPLTALITA
-182 NIKDNPDWEATL
+182 NIKDNPEWEATL

-199 GKQLNVKLQLEPIA
+199 GMQLNVKLQLEPIA
-213 QPKPTSL
+213 KPKPTSL
-220 PNNAKPLSLG
+220 PSNAKPLMLG

-254 SLREF
+254 SIHEF
-259 NPSHVTDRM
+259 NVTHVKDRM
-268 AIAIEQ
+268 VIAIEQ

-284 ANLHRTL
+284 ANLHRTM
-291 LKQSTAIVN
+291 LKQSTSIVN
-300 AKNDTAQPVLQT
+300 VKNTDIAQPAF
-312 SGQTSSQSSS
+312 QTSSQSAI
-322 QNGSQSSSQSAIQS
+322 QAAIQS

-360 VTGISHLLA
+360 ITGISHLLA
-369 ISGPHVLMLAAIVSV
+369 ISGPHVLMLASIVSV
-384 FVLWLVKWLA
+384 FVLWIFKWLA

-495 AIEIKDVSQLLAPT
+495 AAEIKDVSQLLAPT

-514 LTGFVKIISH
+514 LSSFVKTISH

-534 WLFVWMLPIVVWFFG
+534 WLFIWTLPIVVWFFG

-559 LLAVPFLGLVVVPL
+559 LLAVPFLGLVIVPL

-581 WLPVVGDWLSQII
+581 WLPVIGDWLSQII
-594 WSLLTTLLN
+594 WSMLTTLLN

-623 ALSQTQLALCLFIAL
+623 VLSQTQLVLCLLIAL
-638 LGLLKG
+638 MGLLKG
-644 VLPRML
+644 LLPRML

-665 RSLNNNKPTLVVGD
+665 RSLSNNQPTLAVGD

-691 EDSWLILSDNQ
+691 DDSWLILSDNQ
-702 VKAAQA
+702 IKAAQA

-714 KTKPAISNVAADEE
+714 KTKQAISNVLVDEE

-772 PIKAYWLAG
+772 PVQAYWLAG

-808 QTAQHWQQDGL
+808 QTAQRWQQDGL
-819 EITAVSGWHL
+819 EVTAVSGWQL
-829 DLALTDEQKLATQT
+829 DLALTDEQKRATQT

-850 KPPTRKPYDVLMLAG
+850 MPPTSKPYDVLMLAG

-877 CTVSAA
+877 CTVSAT

-888 PYMLSIK
+888 PYNLSIK

-904 SLLHVVTGAYKSQ
+904 SLLHVVTGVYKSQ

-930 SVDKP
+930 SVDNP

-946 QVGAVIYTLTPD
+946 QVGAVIYTLAPD
-958 NTD
+958 DTD

>member
-26 TGYALTSYEI
+26 IGSALA
-36 TSYDAKI
+36 SYDAKI

-49 ALLIALLINVGLYH
+49 VLLIALLINLGLYH
-63 GCKRKQLK
+63 SCNRKQLK

-76 PAFAYRFALPL
+76 SAFAYRFALPL

-107 HKLYQNALLPSAVTV
+107 YKRYENALLPSALTV
-122 DAIVESHQISDTVT
+122 DAIVESHQISDTVS
-136 QSINLS
+136 QMSPLS
-142 HDIAMLGNGYI
+142 NDNALIGNGFI
-153 RQILQVKVDDDI
+153 KQILQVRVDKGGDADA
-165 EESPS
+165 SS
-170 TPQPPLTALITA
+170 ATPRPPLTALITA
-182 NIKDNPDWEATL
+182 NIKDNLDWEATL

-199 GKQLNVKLQLEPIA
+199 GMQLNVKLQLEPIA
-213 QPKPTSL
+213 QPKPTIL
-220 PNNAKPLSLG
+220 PSNAKPLMLG

-259 NPSHVTDRM
+259 NVTHVKDRM

-274 LRWQLRQKIL
+274 LRWQIRQKIL
-284 ANLHRTL
+284 ANLHATL
-291 LKQSTAIVN
+291 LKQSTSIVN
-300 AKNDTAQPVLQT
+300 AKNTDIAQ
-312 SGQTSSQSSS
+312 SASQSSI
-322 QNGSQSSSQSAIQS
+322 QSAIQS

-348 SLMDSDLKNRYQ
+348 SLMDSDVKNRYQ

-369 ISGPHVLMLAAIVSV
+369 ISGPHVLMLAAIVSI
-384 FVLWLVKWLA
+384 FVVWLVKWLA

-403 SLLVLWVS
+403 SLLVLWMS

-438 TLSKQLLVNFSAYRL
+438 TLSKQLLVNFSTYRL

-495 AIEIKDVSQLLAPT
+495 AAEINNVSQLLAPT

-534 WLFVWMLPIVVWFFG
+534 WLFFWMLPIVVWFFG

-559 LLAVPFLGLVVVPL
+559 LLAVPFLGLVIVPL

-594 WSLLTTLLN
+594 WSMLTTLLN
-603 VFHFLLNQLIDTGVA
+603 LFHFLLNQLIDTGVA

-623 ALSQTQLALCLFIAL
+623 ALSQTQLALCLLIAL

-644 VLPRML
+644 LLPRML

-665 RSLNNNKPTLVVGD
+665 RSLNNNKPTLAVGD

-691 EDSWLILSDNQ
+691 DDSWLILSDNQ
-702 VKAAQA
+702 IKAAQA

-714 KTKPAISNVAADEE
+714 KTKQAISNVAADEE

-795 VSTSFR
+795 VSASFR

-808 QTAQHWQQDGL
+808 QTAQRWQQDGL

-850 KPPTRKPYDVLMLAG
+850 KPPTANPTM
-865 NSDIPMQMTEKL
+865 
-877 CTVSAA
+877 C
-883 HLLIQ
+883 
-888 PYMLSIK
+888 
-895 PSWLALTKP
+895 
-904 SLLHVVTGAYKSQ
+904 
-917 KLGEDSQLSLTSW
+917 
-930 SVDKP
+930 
-935 ADHPFEVLYAD
+935 
-946 QVGAVIYTLTPD
+946 
-958 NTD
+958 

>member
-36 TSYDAKI
+36 ARYDAKI

-63 GCKRKQLK
+63 GCNRKQLK

-76 PAFAYRFALPL
+76 PALAYRFALPL

-107 HKLYQNALLPSAVTV
+107 YKLYQNALLPSAVTV
-122 DAIVESHQISDTVT
+122 DAIVESHQISDTVS
-136 QSINLS
+136 QMSPLS
-142 HDIAMLGNGYI
+142 NDNALIGNGFI
-153 RQILQVKVDDDI
+153 KQILQVRVDKDGDAASS
-165 EESPS
+165 E

-182 NIKDNPDWEATL
+182 NIKDNPEWEATL

-213 QPKPTSL
+213 QRKPTSL
-220 PNNAKPLSLG
+220 PSNAKPLMLG

-243 AKGVIIGIEKT
+243 AKGIIIGIEKT

-259 NPSHVTDRM
+259 NASHVKDRM
-268 AIAIEQ
+268 VIAIEQ

-284 ANLHRTL
+284 ANLHKTL
-291 LKQSTAIVN
+291 LKQSTSLIN
-300 AKNDTAQPVLQT
+300 AKNTDIAQST
-312 SGQTSSQSSS
+312 
-322 QNGSQSSSQSAIQS
+322 SQSSSQSAIQS

-369 ISGPHVLMLAAIVSV
+369 ISGPHVLMLAAIISV

-495 AIEIKDVSQLLAPT
+495 AIEIKDVSQLVAPT

-534 WLFVWMLPIVVWFFG
+534 WLFIWMLPIVVWFFG

-594 WSLLTTLLN
+594 WSMLASLLDG
-603 VFHFLLNQLIDTGVA
+603 FHFLLNQIVDTGVA

-623 ALSQTQLALCLFIAL
+623 ALSQTQLALCLLIAL

-644 VLPRML
+644 LLPRML
-650 MLPLAILLILLPLQQ
+650 ILPLAILLILLPLQQ
-665 RSLNNNKPTLVVGD
+665 RSLNNNQPTLAVGD

-691 EDSWLILSDNQ
+691 DDSWLILSDNQ

-708 DKPNFL
+708 DKPSFL
-714 KTKPAISNVAADEE
+714 KAKQAISNVSADEE

-772 PIKAYWLAG
+772 PVKAYWLAG
-781 YDVEHSR
+781 YDAERSR

-795 VSTSFR
+795 VSKNFR

-808 QTAQHWQQDGL
+808 QTAQRWQQDGL
-819 EITAVSGWHL
+819 EVTAVSGWQL

-843 CYIHIRF
+843 CYIRIRF
-850 KPPTRKPYDVLMLAG
+850 MPPTSKPYDVLMLAG
-865 NSDIPMQMTEKL
+865 NSDIAMQMTEKL
-877 CTVSAA
+877 CTVSAT

-888 PYMLSIK
+888 PYTLSIK
-895 PSWLALTKP
+895 PSWLALTNP

-917 KLGEDSQLSLTSW
+917 KLAEDSQLSLASW

-935 ADHPFEVLYAD
+935 ADHLFEVLYAD

-958 NTD
+958 DTE

>member
-36 TSYDAKI
+36 ASYDAKI
-43 WQMLSV
+43 WQILLV

-63 GCKRKQLK
+63 GCNRKQLK

-76 PAFAYRFALPL
+76 LAFAYRFALPL
-87 LSSFIF
+87 LASFIF

-100 ASYGLYH
+100 VSYGLYH
-107 HKLYQNALLPSAVTV
+107 YKLYQNALLPSALTV
-122 DAIVESHQISDTVT
+122 DAIVESHQISDT
-136 QSINLS
+136 LS
-142 HDIAMLGNGYI
+142 QMSPLSNDNALIGNGFI
-153 RQILQVKVDDDI
+153 KQILQVRVDKDGDADA
-165 EESPS
+165 SSAP
-170 TPQPPLTALITA
+170 PQPPLTAMISA

-199 GKQLNVKLQLEPIA
+199 GMQLNVKLQLEPIA
-213 QPKPTSL
+213 QRKPTSL
-220 PNNAKPLSLG
+220 PNNAKPLMLG

-284 ANLHRTL
+284 ANLHRTM
-291 LKQSTAIVN
+291 LKQSTSIVN
-300 AKNDTAQPVLQT
+300 VKNTDIAQPAF
-312 SGQTSSQSSS
+312 QTSSQSSI
-322 QNGSQSSSQSAIQS
+322 QAAIQS

-360 VTGISHLLA
+360 ITGISHLLA
-369 ISGPHVLMLAAIVSV
+369 ISGPHVLMLASIVSV
-384 FVLWLVKWLA
+384 FVLWIFKWLA

-495 AIEIKDVSQLLAPT
+495 AAEIKDVSQLVAPT
-509 ARSDV
+509 ARANV
-514 LTGFVKIISH
+514 LTGFVKTISH

-534 WLFVWMLPIVVWFFG
+534 WLFFWMLPIVVWFFG

-559 LLAVPFLGLVVVPL
+559 LLAVPFLGLVIVPL

-581 WLPVVGDWLSQII
+581 WLPVIGDWLSQII
-594 WSLLTTLLN
+594 WSMLTTLLN

-638 LGLLKG
+638 LGWLKG
-644 VLPRML
+644 LLPRML
-650 MLPLAILLILLPLQQ
+650 MLPLAMLLILLPLQQ
-665 RSLNNNKPTLVVGD
+665 RSLSNNKPTLAVGD

-691 EDSWLILSDNQ
+691 DDSWLILSDNQ
-702 VKAAQA
+702 IKATQA

-714 KTKPAISNVAADEE
+714 KTKQAISNVAADEE

-740 LANQQVHRLT
+740 LANQQVHQLT

-772 PIKAYWLAG
+772 PVKAYWLAG
-781 YDVEHSR
+781 YDAEHSR
-788 LDVTDKA
+788 LDVTDKT

-808 QTAQHWQQDGL
+808 QIAQRWQQDGL
-819 EITAVSGWHL
+819 EVTAVSGWPL

-850 KPPTRKPYDVLMLAG
+850 MPPTSKPYDVLMLAG

-877 CTVSAA
+877 CTVSAT

-888 PYMLSIK
+888 PYNLSIK

-904 SLLHVVTGAYKSQ
+904 SLLHVVTGVYKSQ

-930 SVDKP
+930 SVDNP

-946 QVGAVIYTLTPD
+946 QVGAVMYALAPD
-958 NTD
+958 DTD

>member
-26 TGYALTSYEI
+26 IGSALTSDEI
-36 TSYDAKI
+36 ASYDAKT
-43 WQMLSV
+43 WLMLSV
-49 ALLIALLINVGLYH
+49 VLLIALLINLGLYH

-107 HKLYQNALLPSAVTV
+107 YKRYENALLPSALTV
-122 DAIVESHQISDTVT
+122 DAIVEAHQISDT
-136 QSINLS
+136 LS
-142 HDIAMLGNGYI
+142 QMSPLSNDNTLIGNGFI
-153 RQILQVKVDDDI
+153 KQILQVRVDKGGDADT
-165 EESPS
+165 SS
-170 TPQPPLTALITA
+170 ATLQPPLTALITA
-182 NIKDNPDWEATL
+182 NIKDNPEWEATL
-194 SQLRP
+194 SQLTP
-199 GKQLNVKLQLEPIA
+199 GMQLNVKLQLAPIA
-213 QPKPTSL
+213 KPKPTSL
-220 PNNAKPLSLG
+220 PSNAKPLSLG

-284 ANLHRTL
+284 ANLHTTL
-291 LKQSTAIVN
+291 LKQSTSIVN
-300 AKNDTAQPVLQT
+300 AKNDTAQPAFQS
-312 SGQTSSQSSS
+312 SGQSSIESD
-322 QNGSQSSSQSAIQS
+322 IQS

-369 ISGPHVLMLAAIVSV
+369 ISGPHVLMLASIVSV

-514 LTGFVKIISH
+514 LSGFVKIISH

-534 WLFVWMLPIVVWFFG
+534 WLFIWMLPIVVWFFG

-581 WLPVVGDWLSQII
+581 WLPVIGDWLSQII
-594 WSLLTTLLN
+594 WSMLTTLLN
-603 VFHFLLNQLIDTGVA
+603 VFHFLLNNLIDTGVA

-638 LGLLKG
+638 LGWLKG
-644 VLPRML
+644 LLPRML

-665 RSLNNNKPTLVVGD
+665 RSLSNNKPTLAVGD

-691 EDSWLILSDNQ
+691 DDSWLILSDNQ
-702 VKAAQA
+702 IKAAQA

-714 KTKPAISNVAADEE
+714 KTKQAIRNVAADEE

-772 PIKAYWLAG
+772 PVKAYWLAG

-795 VSTSFR
+795 VATSFR

-808 QTAQHWQQDGL
+808 QTAQRWQQDGL

-850 KPPTRKPYDVLMLAG
+850 KPPTSKPYDVLMLAG

-877 CTVSAA
+877 CTVSAT

-888 PYMLSIK
+888 PYNLSIK

-904 SLLHVVTGAYKSQ
+904 SLLHVVTGTYKSQ
-917 KLGEDSQLSLTSW
+917 KLGEDSQLSLASW

-935 ADHPFEVLYAD
+935 AEHSFEVLYAD
-946 QVGAVIYTLTPD
+946 QVGAVIYTLPPD
-958 NTD
+958 DTD